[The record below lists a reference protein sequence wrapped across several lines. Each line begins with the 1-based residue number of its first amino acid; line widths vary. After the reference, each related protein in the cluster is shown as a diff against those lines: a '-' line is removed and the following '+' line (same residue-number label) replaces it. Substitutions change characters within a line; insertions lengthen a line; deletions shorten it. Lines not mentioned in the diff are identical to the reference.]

1 MEKQS
6 TRKFLKLMIALV
18 ALFLLGSSALML
30 ASCKEEL
37 HKHTWDEGKVTTEA
51 TCVSTG
57 SRTYTCSDCGDIRIE
72 TIPATGVHTWGDPV
86 EYAASCESDAYT
98 IETCTVCGQE
108 KTTILP
114 NTKRDHNY
122 AEHLVAASCTA
133 AGSRTLSC
141 TYCNDTYI
149 DSHYAQEH
157 PALGHS
163 FAANEKEDDTLY
175 GVAAKNVS
183 AAGNTVTVE
192 ITLNE
197 ETYKG
202 TGNSEATALAAAVEA
217 AKKDGWTTQTAP
229 NCTTAGEFVRSCT
242 REDCEHVEEAEAK
255 ATGHKIEGQK
265 IGQTLAEAL
274 AAKDPKQYVCT
285 VDTSLVDAEN
295 KAIYAFECVNEN
307 CPVNVKVNAAGTTK
321 HYIEAEAHKYGE
333 AVPSENKDG
342 HHPAATCEGKGYTQ
356 TTCEVCGKIEYTEV
370 EKLGHNWNTMQLDGT
385 TATGKCE
392 IDTILSGD
400 EGLKKMAEF
409 VKKQLNDELAYIA
422 AYKKIEAAYNAFD
435 FDSKDA
441 SRFCLRC
448 YAIDEATD
456 HEYVIGTL
464 QDGKYAPT
472 DYIVDENGDP
482 VVAEGV
488 TKDTM
493 TCRNVEVCKNCG
505 ETASTGAHDFDPDDA
520 TCRSGAICSVC
531 NRPQTAQKDHEYV
544 NVSDI
549 ITKKD
554 QTTTISGLGWETT
567 LTWKNAYA
575 AYQKVSASLEWMA
588 PVPGTCTTAGYNVAV
603 CVHCL
608 MDASEGVEF
617 DWKRDE
623 IAEGESFAK
632 TGDIYSAFTQAVSA
646 SHEYEAA
653 YFDTNVETPVKA
665 ESLSEYVL
673 NCNVGYKV
681 ALFCKNCDLL
691 YTNVPE
697 VYDSENK
704 KDPNEVQEGYTNA
717 AGFLV
722 EKEYWDDYTGTAWDQ
737 DAVNEVVNHVDKHVG
752 DHELY
757 IPNDYRDVKYTPAT
771 CASYAKIYY
780 RCANCSYGVEIQLG
794 ADGAATAPDGCTITT
809 EGTKVTNELTNVEHA
824 NKLNADGADK
834 KYDPKNHAGTE
845 FACGDHCK
853 VTNTDGKTYICS
865 GFVSQEPGT
874 ILGTKPVKD
883 ETDAKHG
890 SVTITYL
897 WSTDASVEYYK
908 SYDIRFANVTND
920 DLKSVTE
927 GEQTTNGVIDWTNVE
942 ISEKPE
948 TYIKACA
955 GTTFTLPMGEKESGN
970 TEGVYLV
977 LVKGDDVY
985 PVKAPADGDPYFNF
999 YTEDSATGTKVTA
1012 SMKPTQDDQFFVR
1025 FTATGTT
1032 VTDAPVVAVNTASF
1046 KLALNGAAVPGTDG
1060 KKTLTITIGKSFEV
1074 ESTFTWGIT
1083 EADNYVVDL
1092 GGYTLTSNVG
1102 ELLTIGDNLTVK
1114 NGKFVFNANGSGLK
1128 IGATDGINVTFD
1140 NVDLVFEKG
1149 NGLEIAVDKNSANVV
1164 FNNSSVTVNE
1174 GTKGIYTTGTD
1185 ENTENA
1191 ITLKDTDVTVVP
1203 STGTK
1208 DTAAMVIDVPVTVNV
1223 TGGTFTGTYQAIV
1236 VRAGTVTVDG
1246 ATLDVKNDKSTAD
1259 AEVTKDGFS
1268 AIANDGTYGW
1278 KVGDADEDQDWNDF
1292 AGGFTLQ
1299 DYRQHGIWTKGAD
1312 LAGLPRAA
1320 VVVGS
1325 SGDSAVKFSSTVTL
1339 KNITYAN
1346 ATYAKVV
1353 VGAYFGAD
1361 AGECKVVVNAVDGN
1375 FVEDKDTDGY
1385 ILCDN
1390 YTDGIVTINGTVQK
1404 HPANA

>member
-51 TCVSTG
+51 TCISTG
-57 SRTYTCSDCGDIRIE
+57 SRTYTCSECGDIRIE

-122 AEHLVAASCTA
+122 AEHIVAATCTE
-133 AGSRTLSC
+133 AGSRTMSC
-141 TYCNDTYI
+141 TYCNDTFV
-149 DSHYAQEH
+149 DSHYASEH

-163 FAANEKEDDTLY
+163 WTANEKEDDTLY

-183 AAGNTVTVE
+183 AAGADAVTVT
-192 ITLNE
+192 ITLE
-197 ETYKG
+197 KETYTG
-202 TGNSEATALAAAVEA
+202 TGASEAAALAAAVAEA
-217 AKKDGWTTQTAP
+217 KEDGWTTKTAP
-229 NCTTAGEFVRSCT
+229 NCTTAGEFVRTCSRCQIT
-242 REDCEHVEEAEAK
+242 ETAEAK
-255 ATGHKIEGQK
+255 ATGHKVAGQTMN
-265 IGQTLAEAL
+265 QTLAEAL
-274 AAKDPKQYVCT
+274 AAKNPKQYVCT
-285 VDTSLVDAEN
+285 VDTNLIDAEN
-295 KAIYAFECVNEN
+295 KTIYAFECVNEN

-333 AVPSENKDG
+333 YAPVDDENNGAELGEKYT
-342 HHPAATCEGKGYTQ
+342 AATCEDEGYVYAS
-356 TTCEVCGKIEYTEV
+356 CSVCGTNDYKHVDALEHV
-370 EKLGHNWNTMQLDGT
+370 WNTMQLDGT

-392 IDTILSGD
+392 KDAILSGD
-400 EGLKKMAEF
+400 EGLKKLAEF
-409 VKKQLNDELAYIA
+409 FRDYLDDDDKYIEEYKKVEA
-422 AYKKIEAAYNAFD
+422 AYKAF
-435 FDSKDA
+435 FKTGSEEA

-505 ETASTGAHDFDPDDA
+505 ETGTTGAHDFDPDDA
-520 TCRSGAICSVC
+520 NCRSGAICSVC
-531 NRPQTAQKDHEYV
+531 NEPQTAQKDHEYV
-544 NVSDI
+544 NVGTI
-549 ITKKD
+549 LTNKD
-554 QTTTISGLGWETT
+554 QTTAISGLGWETT

-575 AYQKVSASLEWMA
+575 AYQKVSASLEWMT

-623 IAEGESFAK
+623 IAENETFA
-632 TGDIYSAFTQAVSA
+632 TIGDVYSAFTQAVSA
-646 SHEYEAA
+646 SHEYEKF
-653 YFDTNVETPVKA
+653 YFRTNVETPVKA
-665 ESLSEYVL
+665 ESLSVYQL
-673 NCNVGYKV
+673 NCNIGYKV
-681 ALFCKNCDLL
+681 AYFCKNCDLL

-697 VYDSENK
+697 VHKDGEN
-704 KDPNEVQEGYTNA
+704 DPAADNASGTLGYTDK
-717 AGFLV
+717 AGFVV
-722 EKEYWDDYTGTAWDQ
+722 EKEYWDKYTQPAQWDEK
-737 DAVNEVVNHVDKHVG
+737 AVNEVVNHVDKHIG
-752 DHELY
+752 NHALY

-771 CASYAKIYY
+771 CATYAKIYY
-780 RCANCSYGVEIQLG
+780 RCAHCSYGVEIQLG
-794 ADGAATAPDGCTITT
+794 ADGAVTAPAGCTITA

-824 NKLNADGADK
+824 NELNDDEK
-834 KYDPKNHAGTE
+834 DTKYDPKNHAGTE

-853 VTNTDGKTYICS
+853 VTSTDGKTYICS
-865 GFVSQEPGT
+865 GFADTPGSA
-874 ILGTKPVKD
+874 LGTDLVED
-883 ETDAKHG
+883 VTDAQHE

-897 WSTDASVEYYK
+897 WSTDASVEFYK
-908 SYDIRFANVTND
+908 SYDIRFATVTDD
-920 DLKSVTE
+920 DLTE
-927 GEQTTNGVIDWTNVE
+927 GEIDWTNVE

-955 GTTFTLPMGEKESGN
+955 GTTFIPMGEKASDN
-970 TEGVYLV
+970 KVGVYFV
-977 LVKGDDVY
+977 LVDGDNVY
-985 PVKAPADGDPYFNF
+985 PVKDGAFKF
-999 YTEDSATGTKVTA
+999 YTEDTA
-1012 SMKPTQDDQFFVR
+1012 STATEVKPENKPSQNDQFFVR

-1032 VTDAPVVAVNTASF
+1032 VTDAPVVAVSSESF
-1046 KLALNGAAVPGTDG
+1046 EYALKGAAVEG
-1060 KKTLTITIGKSFEV
+1060 TLTITVGKSFEV
-1074 ESTFTWGIT
+1074 KDNFQWGIT
-1083 EADNYVVDL
+1083 KAENYVLDL
-1092 GGYTLTSNVG
+1092 GGYTVTSNVG
-1102 ELLTIGDNLTVK
+1102 QLLTIGDNLTVK
-1114 NGKFVFNANGSGLK
+1114 NGTFVFKAEGSGLA
-1128 IGATDGINVTFD
+1128 IGATDDIEVTFD

-1149 NGLEIAVDKNSANVV
+1149 DGLKINVDANSADVV

-1174 GTKGIYTTGTD
+1174 GTKGIYITGD
-1185 ENTENA
+1185 EANEDNA

-1203 STGTK
+1203 SAAEAKK

-1246 ATLDVKNDKSTAD
+1246 ATLDVKDDKSDAD
-1259 AEVTKDGFS
+1259 AAIEDATDFE
-1268 AIANDGTYGW
+1268 AIANDGDYGW
-1278 KVGDADEDQDWNDF
+1278 GDNKGWNQFAQDIK
-1292 AGGFTLQ
+1292 LQ
-1299 DYRQHGIWTKGAD
+1299 EYRQHGIWTTGEGKEIN
-1312 LAGLPRAA
+1312 GLPRAA

-1325 SGDSAVKFSSTVTL
+1325 SGDSAVEFSSTVKLT
-1339 KNITYAN
+1339 NITYTN
-1346 ATYAKVV
+1346 ADYAKVV

-1361 AGECKVVVNAVDGN
+1361 AEDITVNVTSVD
-1375 FVEDKDTDGY
+1375 Y

>member
-57 SRTYTCSDCGDIRIE
+57 SRTYTCSECGDIRIE
-72 TIPATGVHTWGDPV
+72 TIPVTGVHTWGDPV

-122 AEHLVAASCTA
+122 AEHIVAATCTE
-133 AGSRTLSC
+133 AGSRTMSC
-141 TYCNDTYI
+141 TYCNDTFV
-149 DSHYAQEH
+149 DSHYASEH

-163 FAANEKEDDTLY
+163 WTANEKEDDTLY

-183 AAGNTVTVE
+183 AAGADAVTVT
-192 ITLNE
+192 ITLKE
-197 ETYKG
+197 ETYTG
-202 TGNSEATALAAAVEA
+202 TGASEAAALAAAVAEA
-217 AKKDGWTTQTAP
+217 KEDGWTTKTAP
-229 NCTTAGEFVRSCT
+229 NCTTAGEFVRTCSRCQIT
-242 REDCEHVEEAEAK
+242 ETAEAK
-255 ATGHKIEGQK
+255 ATGHKVAGQTMNE
-265 IGQTLAEAL
+265 TLAEAL
-274 AAKDPKQYVCT
+274 KDEDKYVCT
-285 VDTSLVDAEN
+285 VDTNLIDAEN

-342 HHPAATCEGKGYTQ
+342 QHPAATCEGKGYTQ
-356 TTCEVCGKIEYTEV
+356 TTCEVCGTIEYTEV
-370 EKLGHNWNTMQLDGT
+370 EKLGHNWNTMQLNGT

-392 IDTILSGD
+392 KDTVLSGAD
-400 EGLKKMAEF
+400 GLKKMAEF
-409 VKKQLNDELAYIA
+409 VKNYLGDEEEYLDE
-422 AYKKIEAAYNAFD
+422 YKKVEAAYNAFD

-472 DYIVDENGDP
+472 DYVVDENGDP

-505 ETASTGAHDFDPDDA
+505 ITASTGAHDFDPDDA
-520 TCRSGAICSVC
+520 SCRSGAICSVC
-531 NRPQTAQKDHEYV
+531 NTPQTPQKEHEYV
-544 NVSDI
+544 NVSTI
-549 ITKKD
+549 ITNKD
-554 QTTTISGLGWETT
+554 KAEAIADLSWEST
-567 LTWKNAYA
+567 LTWKDAYA

-588 PVPGTCTTAGYNVAV
+588 PVRGTCTTAGYNVAV

-608 MDASEGVEF
+608 KDASEGVEF

-623 IAEGESFAK
+623 LDEATNIDELANGK
-632 TGDIYSAFTQAVSA
+632 TYSAYTQAVSA

-653 YFDTNVETPVKA
+653 YFYTDVATPVKA
-665 ESLSEYVL
+665 EALSVYQL
-673 NCNVGYKV
+673 NCQVGYKT
-681 ALFCKNCDLL
+681 AYFCKNCDLL

-697 VYDSENK
+697 VHKDGEN
-704 KDPNEVQEGYTNA
+704 DPAADNAPGTLGYTDK
-717 AGFLV
+717 AGFV
-722 EKEYWDDYTGTAWDQ
+722 IAKDAYTGKEAATDWTQTKVDEVLA
-737 DAVNEVVNHVDKHVG
+737 AVEDNVGNHK
-752 DHELY
+752 LY
-757 IPNDYRDVKYTPAT
+757 IPNDYRDVKYTAPT

-780 RCANCSYGVEIQLG
+780 RCANCSYGVELQL
-794 ADGAATAPDGCTITT
+794 DGAGSATAPTGC
-809 EGTKVTNELTNVEHA
+809 EFASGKVTDKLTKVEHA
-824 NKLNADGADK
+824 NELNGDEKDK
-834 KYDPKNHAGTE
+834 KYDPKNHEGQE

-853 VTNTDGKTYICS
+853 VTNTDGKIYICS
-865 GFVSQEPGT
+865 GFATTPGSV
-874 ILGTKPVKD
+874 LGNVAVDTQ
-883 ETDAKHG
+883 TDAGHE

-897 WSTDASVEYYK
+897 WSTDKSVEFYK
-908 SYDIRFANVTND
+908 SYDIRFANVTAD
-920 DLKSVTE
+920 DLKE
-927 GEQTTNGVIDWTNVE
+927 GVIDWTNVE

-955 GTTFTLPMGEKESGN
+955 GDEFDIPMGEKAADNKAGE
-970 TEGVYLV
+970 YLV
-977 LVKGDDVY
+977 FVKGDDFY
-985 PVKAPADGDPYFNF
+985 PVKDGAFEF
-999 YTEDSATGTKVTA
+999 YTEDSATGTKVTTD
-1012 SMKPTQDDQFFVR
+1012 MKPTQNDQFFVR
-1025 FTATGTT
+1025 LTKKGTEA
-1032 VTDAPVVAVNTASF
+1032 TDAPVVAVSSESF
-1046 KLALNGAAVPGTDG
+1046 EYALKGAAVPGTDG
-1060 KKTLTITIGKSFEV
+1060 KTTLTITVGKSFTV
-1074 ESTFTWGIT
+1074 DSTFTWNIT
-1083 EADNYVVDL
+1083 NADNYVVDL
-1092 GGYTLTSNVG
+1092 GGYTLTSKVAQ
-1102 ELLTIGDNLTVK
+1102 LLTIGDNLTVK
-1114 NGKFVFNANGSGLK
+1114 NGKFVFEAEGSGLK

-1149 NGLEIAVDKNSANVV
+1149 EGLEIAVDENMANVV

-1174 GTKGIYTTGTD
+1174 GTKGIYTTGTVA
-1185 ENTENA
+1185 NTSNA
-1191 ITLKDTDVTVVP
+1191 VTLKDTDVTVVP
-1203 STGTK
+1203 STGNSN
-1208 DTAAMVIDVPVTVNV
+1208 TAAMVIEVPVTVNV

-1246 ATLDVKNDKSTAD
+1246 ATLNVKNDKSVAD
-1259 AEVTKDGFS
+1259 TEPTKENFS
-1268 AIANDGTYGW
+1268 DIANDGTYNGT
-1278 KVGDADEDQDWNDF
+1278 KYNQF
-1292 AGGFTLQ
+1292 AELISLQ
-1299 DYRQHGIWTKGAD
+1299 DYRQHGIWTKDAG

-1325 SGDSAVKFSSTVTL
+1325 SGDSAVKFSSTVKLT
-1339 KNITYAN
+1339 NITYAN
-1346 ATYAKVV
+1346 ANYAKVV
-1353 VGAYFGAD
+1353 VGAFFG
-1361 AGECKVVVNAVDGN
+1361 ENVTTYKVSVSSVD
-1375 FVEDKDTDGY
+1375 Y

>member
-37 HKHTWDEGKVTTEA
+37 HKHTWDEGKVTNEA

-57 SRTYTCSDCGDIRIE
+57 SRTYTCSECGDIRIE

-86 EYAASCESDAYT
+86 EYAASCESDSYT

-108 KTTILP
+108 KTTINP

-175 GVAAKNVS
+175 GVPAKNVS
-183 AAGNTVTVE
+183 AGPEGTQTVT

-197 ETYKG
+197 ETYTG
-202 TGNSEATALAAAVEA
+202 TGADEATALAAAVAE
-217 AKKDGWTTQTAP
+217 AKKDGWTTKTAP

-242 REDCEHVEEAEAK
+242 REGCEYVEEADVK
-255 ATGHKIEGQK
+255 ATGHKVAGQTMN
-265 IGQTLAEAL
+265 QTLAEAL

-285 VDTSLVDAEN
+285 VDTNLIDAEN
-295 KAIYAFECVNEN
+295 KTIYAFECVNEN

-333 AVPSENKDG
+333 AVPSANADG
-342 HHPAATCEGKGYTQ
+342 QHPAATCEGEGYTQ
-356 TTCEVCGKIEYTEV
+356 ATCAVCGKIEYTEV
-370 EKLGHNWNTMQLDGT
+370 DKLGHNWNTMQLDGKT
-385 TATGKCE
+385 PTGKCE
-392 IDTILSGD
+392 IDDILSGD
-400 EGLKKMAEF
+400 DGLKKLAAF
-409 VKKQLNDELAYIA
+409 VKNYLNDDEVYLDEYQ
-422 AYKKIEAAYNAFD
+422 KVEDAYNAFD
-435 FDSKDA
+435 FASKDA

-505 ETASTGAHDFDPDDA
+505 KTGTQGAHDFDPDDA
-520 TCRSGAICSVC
+520 SCRSGAICSVC
-531 NRPQTAQKDHEYV
+531 NNPQTAQKEHEYV
-544 NVSDI
+544 NVGTI
-549 ITKKD
+549 ITNKD
-554 QTTTISGLGWETT
+554 KTDPIEDSTWETI
-567 LTWKNAYA
+567 TWKNAYT
-575 AYQKVSASLEWMA
+575 AYTKVSASLEWMA

-623 IAEGESFAK
+623 LDEGTDINDLENGK
-632 TGDIYSAFTQAVSA
+632 TYSAYTQAVSA
-646 SHEYEAA
+646 SHQYEAA
-653 YFDTNVETPVKA
+653 YFYTDVATPVKA
-665 ESLSEYVL
+665 EALSMYQL
-673 NCNVGYKV
+673 NCQVGYKT
-681 ALFCKNCDLL
+681 AYFCKNCGVL

-697 VYDSENK
+697 VHKDGEN
-704 KDPNEVQEGYTNA
+704 DPAADNAPGTLGYTDK
-717 AGFLV
+717 AGFV
-722 EKEYWDDYTGTAWDQ
+722 IEKNAYTGSEAAAEWTQAKVDEVLA
-737 DAVNEVVNHVDKHVG
+737 AVEDNVGKHS
-752 DHELY
+752 LY

-780 RCANCSYGVEIQLG
+780 RCANCSFGIELE
-794 ADGAATAPDGCTITT
+794 AKATQTATDTYAFASG
-809 EGTKVTNELTNVEHA
+809 EVTDKLTQVKHA
-824 NKLNADGADK
+824 NVLNGDGKDT
-834 KYDPKNHAGTE
+834 KYDPKNHEGTE

-853 VTNTDGKTYICS
+853 VTSPDGKTYICS
-865 GFVSQEPGT
+865 GFADTPGSALGNVSVDT
-874 ILGTKPVKD
+874 
-883 ETDAKHG
+883 ETDAKHE

-897 WSTDASVEYYK
+897 WSMDDSVKYYK
-908 SYDIRFANVTND
+908 SYDIRFATVTD
-920 DLKSVTE
+920 DDIDA
-927 GEQTTNGVIDWTNVE
+927 GEINWTNVE

-955 GTTFTLPMGEKESGN
+955 GTTFTLPKGEKDAGN
-970 TEGVYLV
+970 AKGVYLV
-977 LVKGDDVY
+977 FVKGDDVY
-985 PVKAPADGDPYFNF
+985 PVKDGAFKF
-999 YTEDSATGTKVTA
+999 YTEDSATGTEVTT

-1025 FTATGTT
+1025 LTAKGTT
-1032 VTDAPVVAVNTASF
+1032 ATDAPIVAVDTDSF
-1046 KLALNGAAVPGTDG
+1046 EYALQGAAVPGTDG
-1060 KKTLTITIGKSFEV
+1060 KTTLTITVGKSFTV
-1074 ESTFTWGIT
+1074 DDSFTWGIT
-1083 EADNYVVDL
+1083 DADNYVLDL
-1092 GGYTLTSNVG
+1092 GGYTVTSEVDQ
-1102 ELLTIGDNLTVK
+1102 LLTIGDNLTVK
-1114 NGKFVFNANGSGLK
+1114 NGKIVFNVQGSGLA

-1149 NGLEIAVDKNSANVV
+1149 EGLEIKVDQNMANVV
-1164 FNNSSVTVNE
+1164 FNKSSVTVND
-1174 GTKGIYTTGTD
+1174 GTKGIYTTGD
-1185 ENTENA
+1185 EENKTNA
-1191 ITLKDTDVTVVP
+1191 ITMTDTNVTVVP
-1203 STGTK
+1203 TAANAK
-1208 DTAAMVIDVPVTVNV
+1208 ADTAAMVIDVPVTVNV
-1223 TGGTFTGTYQAIV
+1223 SGGTFTGTYQAIV

-1246 ATLDVKNDKSTAD
+1246 ATLDVKDEKSNAD
-1259 AEVTKDGFS
+1259 DAPAKDTFAT
-1268 AIANDGTYGW
+1268 AIANDTYGDTKW
-1278 KVGDADEDQDWNDF
+1278 AQF
-1292 AGGFTLQ
+1292 ASGFSLQ
-1299 DYRQHGIWTKGAD
+1299 EYRQNGIWTSGTGLK
-1312 LAGLPRAA
+1312 GLPRAA

-1325 SGDSAVKFSSTVTL
+1325 SGVTGAVNFSSTVKLT
-1339 KNITYAN
+1339 NITYTN
-1346 ATYAKVV
+1346 ADYAKVV
-1353 VGAYFGAD
+1353 VGAFFGANVTTY
-1361 AGECKVVVNAVDGN
+1361 KVSVTSVD
-1375 FVEDKDTDGY
+1375 Y
-1385 ILCDN
+1385 ILCGNWIDN
-1390 YTDGIVTINGTVQK
+1390 VVTINGTVQK

>member
-37 HKHTWDEGKVTTEA
+37 HKHTWDEGKVTNEA

-108 KTTILP
+108 KTTIKP

-122 AEHLVAASCTA
+122 AEHIVAASCTE
-133 AGSRTLSC
+133 AGSRTMSC
-141 TYCNDTYI
+141 TYCNDTFI
-149 DSHYAQEH
+149 DSHYASEH

-175 GVAAKNVS
+175 GVPAKNVS
-183 AAGNTVTVE
+183 AEGATTVTVE

-197 ETYKG
+197 ETYTG
-202 TGNSEATALAAAVEA
+202 TGADEATALAAAVAE
-217 AKKDGWTTQTAP
+217 AKKDGWTTKTAP

-242 REDCEHVEEAEAK
+242 REGCEYVEEADVK
-255 ATGHKIEGQK
+255 ATGHKVAGQK
-265 IGQTLAEAL
+265 MNQTLAEAL
-274 AAKDPKQYVCT
+274 AAKNPKQYVCT
-285 VDTSLVDAEN
+285 VDTNLIDAEN
-295 KAIYAFECVNEN
+295 KTIYAFECVNEN

-333 AVPSENKDG
+333 AVPSEDADG
-342 HHPAATCEGKGYTQ
+342 LHPAATCEGKGFTQ

-370 EKLGHNWNTMQLDGT
+370 EKLGHNWNTMQLNGT

-392 IDTILSGD
+392 KDTILSGTD
-400 EGLKKMAEF
+400 GLKKMAEF
-409 VKKQLNDELAYIA
+409 VKKYLNDDEVYLDEF
-422 AYKKIEAAYNAFD
+422 KKVEAAYNKFFTED
-435 FDSKDA
+435 GKKDA

-505 ETASTGAHDFDPDDA
+505 KTGNTGTHDFDPDDA
-520 TCRSGAICSVC
+520 NCRSGAICSVC
-531 NRPQTAQKDHEYV
+531 NRSQTAQKEHEYV
-544 NVSDI
+544 NVGTI
-549 ITKKD
+549 ITNKD
-554 QTTTISGLGWETT
+554 QTTKIDDSTWETI
-567 LTWKNAYA
+567 TWKDAYA

-623 IAEGESFAK
+623 LDEGTNINELANGK
-632 TGDIYSAFTQAVSA
+632 TYSAYTQAVSA

-653 YFDTNVETPVKA
+653 YFDTYVETPVKA

-673 NCNVGYKV
+673 NCQVGYKT
-681 ALFCKNCDLL
+681 AYFCKHCDKL

-697 VYDSENK
+697 VHKDGEN
-704 KDPNEVQEGYTNA
+704 DPAADNAPGTLGYTDK
-717 AGFLV
+717 AGFV
-722 EKEYWDDYTGTAWDQ
+722 IAEDAYTGNEA
-737 DAVNEVVNHVDKHVG
+737 AVDWTQTKVDEVLAKVEDNIG
-752 DHELY
+752 DHALY
-757 IPNDYRDVKYTPAT
+757 IPNDYRDVKYTAAT

-780 RCANCSYGVEIQLG
+780 RCAKCSFGI
-794 ADGAATAPDGCTITT
+794 
-809 EGTKVTNELTNVEHA
+809 ELTAGTEEEALPEGCAFAVAGEDGKVEDKLTGIKHDNV
-824 NKLNADGADK
+824 LNDDEK
-834 KYDPKNHAGTE
+834 DTKYDPKNHAGTE

-853 VTNTDGKTYICS
+853 VTSTDGKTYICS
-865 GFVSQEPGT
+865 GFVSQD
-874 ILGTKPVKD
+874 LGTTLGSVKVED
-883 ETDAKHG
+883 VTDADHE

-897 WSTDASVEYYK
+897 WSTDESVEFYK
-908 SYDIRFANVTND
+908 SYDIRFATVTTD
-920 DLKSVTE
+920 DLE
-927 GEQTTNGVIDWTNVE
+927 AGEIDWTNVE

-955 GTTFTLPMGEKESGN
+955 SADTTFIPMGEKASDN
-970 TEGVYLV
+970 KVGVYFV
-977 LVKGDDVY
+977 LVDGDDVY
-985 PVKAPADGDPYFNF
+985 PVKDGAFKF
-999 YTEDSATGTKVTA
+999 YTEDPGKDKQPTEA
-1012 SMKPTQDDQFFVR
+1012 SNSNPPSQNDQFFVR

-1032 VTDAPVVAVNTASF
+1032 VTDAPVVAVSTESF
-1046 KLALNGAAVPGTDG
+1046 KYALLGAAVPGTDN
-1060 KKTLTITIGKSFEV
+1060 KTTLTITVGKSFTV
-1074 ESTFTWGIT
+1074 EDSFTWGIT
-1083 EADNYVVDL
+1083 PADNYVVDL
-1092 GGYTLTSNVG
+1092 GGYTLTSQVDQ
-1102 ELLTIGDNLTVK
+1102 LLTIGDNLTVK
-1114 NGKFVFNANGSGLK
+1114 NGKIVFNVQGSGLA

-1149 NGLEIAVDKNSANVV
+1149 EGLEIKVDQNMANVV
-1164 FNNSSVTVNE
+1164 FNKSSVTVND
-1174 GTKGIYTTGTD
+1174 GTKGIYTTGD
-1185 ENTENA
+1185 EENKTNA
-1191 ITLKDTDVTVVP
+1191 ITMTDTNVTVVP
-1203 STGTK
+1203 TAADAK
-1208 DTAAMVIDVPVTVNV
+1208 ADTAAMVIDVPVTVNV
-1223 TGGTFTGTYQAIV
+1223 SGGTFTGTYQAIV

-1246 ATLDVKNDKSTAD
+1246 ATLDVKNDKSSTDD
-1259 AEVTKDGFS
+1259 AIEDASDFA
-1268 AIANDGTYGW
+1268 AIANDGTYG
-1278 KVGDADEDQDWNDF
+1278 GTQWNQF
-1292 AGGFTLQ
+1292 ALGYTLQ
-1299 DYRQHGIWTKGAD
+1299 EYRQHGIWTKGAG
-1312 LAGLPRAA
+1312 LTGLPRAA

-1325 SGDSAVKFSSTVTL
+1325 SGDSAVKFSSTVKLT
-1339 KNITYAN
+1339 NITYTN
-1346 ATYAKVV
+1346 ADYAKVV
-1353 VGAYFGAD
+1353 VGAFFGANVTTY
-1361 AGECKVVVNAVDGN
+1361 KVSVTSVDC
-1375 FVEDKDTDGY
+1375 

-1390 YTDGIVTINGTVQK
+1390 WIDGVVTINGTVQK

>member
-37 HKHTWDEGKVTTEA
+37 HKHTWDEGKVTNEA

-57 SRTYTCSDCGDIRIE
+57 SRTYTCSECGDIRIE

-86 EYAASCESDAYT
+86 EYAASCESDSYT

-108 KTTILP
+108 KTTINP

-122 AEHLVAASCTA
+122 AEHLVAATCTA

-183 AAGNTVTVE
+183 AEGATTVTVE

-197 ETYKG
+197 ETY
-202 TGNSEATALAAAVEA
+202 TGNGADEATALAAAVAE

-242 REDCEHVEEAEAK
+242 REGCDHVEKAEAK
-255 ATGHKIEGQK
+255 ATGHKVAGQTMN
-265 IGQTLAEAL
+265 QTLAEAL
-274 AAKDPKQYVCT
+274 KAQNPSAYVCT
-285 VDTSLVDAEN
+285 VDSDLVDAEN

-307 CPVNVKVNAAGTTK
+307 CPVNVKINAAGTTK

-333 AVPSENKDG
+333 AVPSKNEDG
-342 HHPAATCEGKGYTQ
+342 QHPAATCEGEGYTQ
-356 TTCEVCGKIEYTEV
+356 ATCEVCGTIEYTKV
-370 EKLGHNWNTMQLDGT
+370 EKLGHNWNTTQLNGT

-392 IDTILSGD
+392 KDTVLSGTD
-400 EGLKKMAEF
+400 GLKKMAEF
-409 VKKQLNDELAYIA
+409 VKKYLNDDEVYLDE
-422 AYKKIEAAYNAFD
+422 YKKVEAAYND
-435 FDSKDA
+435 FFTTQNKKDA

-505 ETASTGAHDFDPDDA
+505 KTGNTGTHDFDPDDA
-520 TCRSGAICSVC
+520 NCRSGAICSVC
-531 NRPQTAQKDHEYV
+531 NQPQTPQEVHEYV

-549 ITKKD
+549 ITNKD
-554 QTTTISGLGWETT
+554 KTTAMTTTWGAAI
-567 LTWKNAYA
+567 TWKDAYT
-575 AYQKVSASLEWMA
+575 AYTKVSASLEWMT

-608 MDASEGVEF
+608 KDAAEGVEF

-623 IAEGESFAK
+623 LDEDATLADYK
-632 TGDIYSAFTQAVSA
+632 TGDIYSAYTQAVSA
-646 SHEYEAA
+646 SHEYEEA
-653 YFDTNVETPVKA
+653 YFYTNVETPVKA
-665 ESLSEYVL
+665 NALSAYQL
-673 NCNVGYKV
+673 NCNIGYKT
-681 ALFCKNCDLL
+681 ALFCKNCDKL

-704 KDPNEVQEGYTNA
+704 KDPNVVDEGYTNA

-722 EKEYWDDYTGTAWDQ
+722 EEEYWDDYTGAAWNQ
-737 DAVNEVVNHVDKHVG
+737 DAVNEVVNHVDKHIG
-752 DHELY
+752 DHALY
-757 IPNDYRDVKYTPAT
+757 IPNDYRDVKYTAAT

-794 ADGAATAPDGCTITT
+794 VDGSATAPEGCTITA
-809 EGTKVTNELTNVEHA
+809 EGTKVTDKLTKVEHA
-824 NKLNADGADK
+824 NKLNEDGKDK
-834 KYDPKNHAGTE
+834 KYDPKNHEGQE

-853 VTNTDGKTYICS
+853 VTNTDGKIYICS
-865 GFVSQEPGT
+865 GFATTPGSV
-874 ILGTKPVKD
+874 LGNVAVDTQ
-883 ETDAKHG
+883 TDAGHE

-897 WSTDASVEYYK
+897 WSTDKSVEFYK
-908 SYDIRFANVTND
+908 SYDIRFANVTAD
-920 DLKSVTE
+920 DLKE
-927 GEQTTNGVIDWTNVE
+927 GVIDWTNVE

-955 GTTFTLPMGEKESGN
+955 GDEFDIPMGEKAADNKAGE
-970 TEGVYLV
+970 YLV
-977 LVKGDDVY
+977 FVKGDDFY
-985 PVKAPADGDPYFNF
+985 PVKDGAFEF
-999 YTEDSATGTKVTA
+999 YTEDSATGTKVTTD
-1012 SMKPTQDDQFFVR
+1012 MKPTQNDQFFVR
-1025 FTATGTT
+1025 LTKKGTEA
-1032 VTDAPVVAVNTASF
+1032 TDAPVVAVSSESF
-1046 KLALNGAAVPGTDG
+1046 EYALKGAAVPGTDG
-1060 KKTLTITIGKSFEV
+1060 KTTLTITVGANFTVKD
-1074 ESTFTWGIT
+1074 TFQWNIT
-1083 EADNYVVDL
+1083 DANNYVVDL
-1092 GGYTLTSNVG
+1092 GGYTVTSEVG
-1102 ELLTIGDNLTVK
+1102 QLLTIGDNLTVK
-1114 NGKFVFNANGSGLK
+1114 NGKFVFNAAGSGLK
-1128 IGATDGINVTFD
+1128 IGSTDGISVTFD

-1149 NGLEIAVDKNSANVV
+1149 EGLEIAVDANMANVV
-1164 FNNSSVTVNE
+1164 FNNSSVTVNA
-1174 GTKGIYTTGTD
+1174 GTKGIYTTGNVP
-1185 ENTENA
+1185 NTSNA
-1191 ITLKDTDVTVVP
+1191 VTLKDTDVTVVP

-1246 ATLDVKNDKSTAD
+1246 ATLDVKNVKSTAD
-1259 AEVTKDGFS
+1259 TEPTKENFS
-1268 AIANDGTYGW
+1268 DIANDGTYNGT
-1278 KVGDADEDQDWNDF
+1278 KYNQF
-1292 AGGFTLQ
+1292 AELISLQ
-1299 DYRQHGIWTKGAD
+1299 DYRQHGIWTKDAG
-1312 LAGLPRAA
+1312 LKGLPRAA

-1325 SGDSAVKFSSTVTL
+1325 SGDTPVEFSSTVKLT
-1339 KNITYAN
+1339 NITYAN
-1346 ATYAKVV
+1346 ANYAKVV
-1353 VGAYFGAD
+1353 VGAFFG
-1361 AGECKVVVNAVDGN
+1361 ENVTTYKVSVTSVD
-1375 FVEDKDTDGY
+1375 Y

-1404 HPANA
+1404 HSANA

>member
-37 HKHTWDEGKVTTEA
+37 HKHTWDEGKVTNEA

-57 SRTYTCSDCGDIRIE
+57 SRTYTCSECGDIRIE
-72 TIPATGVHTWGDPV
+72 NIPATGVHTWGDPV

-122 AEHLVAASCTA
+122 AEHLVAATCTA

-149 DSHYAQEH
+149 DSHYAQEN

-183 AAGNTVTVE
+183 ASPEGTQTVE

-197 ETYKG
+197 KTYKG
-202 TGNSEATALAAAVEA
+202 TGADEAKALAAAVEA

-242 REDCEHVEEAEAK
+242 REGCEYVEEADVK
-255 ATGHKIEGQK
+255 ATGHKIKGQTMN
-265 IGQTLAEAL
+265 QTLAEAL
-274 AAKDPKQYVCT
+274 EVKGKYVCT
-285 VDTSLVDAEN
+285 VDTNLIDAEN

-307 CPVNVKVNAAGTTK
+307 CPVNVKINAAGTTK

-333 AVPSENKDG
+333 AVPSKDAE
-342 HHPAATCEGKGYTQ
+342 HPAATCEDKGYTQ

-370 EKLGHNWNTMQLDGT
+370 EKLGHNWNTTQLNGT

-392 IDTILSGD
+392 KDTILSGTD
-400 EGLKKMAEF
+400 GLKKMAAF
-409 VKKQLNDELAYIA
+409 VRDYLDDDDKYLDE
-422 AYKKIEAAYNAFD
+422 YKKVEAAYND
-435 FDSKDA
+435 FFTTQKKKDA

-505 ETASTGAHDFDPDDA
+505 KTGMTGTHDFDPDDA
-520 TCRSGAICSVC
+520 NCRSGAICSVC
-531 NRPQTAQKDHEYV
+531 NHPQTPQKEHEYV
-544 NVSDI
+544 NVSTI
-549 ITKKD
+549 IEKKD
-554 QTTTISGLGWETT
+554 QTTTIDGLSWETT
-567 LTWKNAYA
+567 ITWKDAYA

-623 IAEGESFAK
+623 LDEGKNINELANGK
-632 TGDIYSAFTQAVSA
+632 TYSAYTQAVSA

-653 YFDTNVETPVKA
+653 YFYTDVATPVKA
-665 ESLSEYVL
+665 ESLSEYLL
-673 NCNVGYKV
+673 NCNIGYKT
-681 ALFCKNCDLL
+681 AYFCKHCDVL

-697 VYDSENK
+697 VHKEGEN
-704 KDPNEVQEGYTNA
+704 DPAADNAPGTLGYTDK
-717 AGFLV
+717 AGFVV
-722 EKEYWDDYTGTAWDQ
+722 EKAYWTKYTTAASWTQ
-737 DAVNEVVNHVDKHVG
+737 DAVDEVLAAVEDNIG
-752 DHELY
+752 DHKLY
-757 IPNDYRDVKYTPAT
+757 IPNDYRDVKYTAAT

-780 RCANCSYGVEIQLG
+780 RCENCSYGVEIQLG
-794 ADGAATAPDGCTITT
+794 AGGSATAPEGCTITAA
-809 EGTKVTNELTNVEHA
+809 GTKVTDKLTKVEHA
-824 NKLNADGADK
+824 NVLNADGADT

-853 VTNTDGKTYICS
+853 VTSTDGKTYICS
-865 GFVSQEPGT
+865 GFNATPGSD
-874 ILGTKPVKD
+874 LGNVAVDTQ
-883 ETDAKHG
+883 TDAKHE

-897 WSTDASVEYYK
+897 WSTDKSVEFYK
-908 SYDIRFANVTND
+908 SYDIRFATVTTD
-920 DLKSVTE
+920 EAGK
-927 GEQTTNGVIDWTNVE
+927 IDWTNAE

-948 TYIKACA
+948 TYVKACA
-955 GTTFTLPMGEKESGN
+955 GTTFKLPMGEKTAGN
-970 TEGVYLV
+970 TDGVYLV
-977 LVKGDDVY
+977 FVKGDDVY
-985 PVKAPADGDPYFNF
+985 PVKDGAFEF
-999 YTEDSATGTKVTA
+999 YTDDSETGTKVDS

-1025 FTATGTT
+1025 LTKKGTEATN
-1032 VTDAPVVAVNTASF
+1032 APVVAVSSESF
-1046 KLALNGAAVPGTDG
+1046 EYALKGAAVPGTDG

-1092 GGYTLTSNVG
+1092 GGYTLTSNVAQ
-1102 ELLTIGDNLTVK
+1102 LLTIGDNLTVK
-1114 NGKFVFNANGSGLK
+1114 NGKFVFNANGSGLA
-1128 IGATDGINVTFD
+1128 IGATDDIEVTFD

-1149 NGLEIAVDKNSANVV
+1149 DGLKINVDANSADVV
-1164 FNNSSVTVNE
+1164 FNNSSVTVND
-1174 GTKGIYTTGTD
+1174 GTKGIYITGAVPNED
-1185 ENTENA
+1185 NA

-1203 STGTK
+1203 SATNAK
-1208 DTAAMVIDVPVTVNV
+1208 ADTAAMVIDVPVTVNV

-1246 ATLDVKNDKSTAD
+1246 ATLDVKNDKSEAD
-1259 AEVTKDGFS
+1259 DAPAQDTFAT
-1268 AIANDGTYGW
+1268 AIANDTYGDT
-1278 KVGDADEDQDWNDF
+1278 KWNQF
-1292 AGGFTLQ
+1292 AMGPTLQ
-1299 DYRQHGIWTKGAD
+1299 EYRQHGIWTSGVGLK
-1312 LAGLPRAA
+1312 GLPRAA

-1325 SGDSAVKFSSTVTL
+1325 SGTTGAVKFSSTVKLT
-1339 KNITYAN
+1339 NITYAN
-1346 ATYAKVV
+1346 ADYAKVV

-1361 AGECKVVVNAVDGN
+1361 AKDITVNVTSVD
-1375 FVEDKDTDGY
+1375 Y

-1390 YTDGIVTINGTVQK
+1390 YTDGIVKINGTVQK
-1404 HPANA
+1404 HPAN

>member
-30 ASCKEEL
+30 ASCKEEM

-183 AAGNTVTVE
+183 AESASNVTVT
-192 ITLNE
+192 ITLE
-197 ETYKG
+197 KETYTG
-202 TGNSEATALAAAVEA
+202 TGADEAKALAAAVAEA
-217 AKKDGWTTQTAP
+217 KEDGWTTKTAP
-229 NCTTAGEFVRSCT
+229 NCTTAGEFVRTCSRCQT
-242 REDCEHVEEAEAK
+242 TETAEAK
-255 ATGHKIEGQK
+255 ATGHKIAGQTMN
-265 IGQTLAEAL
+265 QTLAEAL
-274 AAKDPKQYVCT
+274 EAKGKYVCT
-285 VDTSLVDAEN
+285 VDQDLVDAEN

-307 CPVNVKVNAAGTTK
+307 CPVNVKINAAGTTK
-321 HYIEAEAHKYGE
+321 HYVEAEAHKYGE
-333 AVPSENKDG
+333 YAPVVTG
-342 HHPAATCEGKGYTQ
+342 HDNNGQYKPAECEKGGWTYATCS
-356 TTCEVCGKIEYTEV
+356 VCGTDDYKEV
-370 EKLGHNWNTMQLDGT
+370 EKLEHNWNTTQLNGT

-392 IDTILSGD
+392 KDTVLSGAD
-400 EGLKKMAEF
+400 GLKKMAAF
-409 VKKQLNDELAYIA
+409 VRDYLDDDDKYLDE
-422 AYKKIEAAYNAFD
+422 YKKVEAAYNKFFTTD
-435 FDSKDA
+435 RKTDA

-472 DYIVDENGDP
+472 DYIVDENGKP

-505 ETASTGAHDFDPDDA
+505 KTGTTGAHDFDEDDA
-520 TCRSGAICSVC
+520 SCRSGAICSVC
-531 NRPQTAQKDHEYV
+531 NQPQTAQKEHEYV
-544 NVSDI
+544 NVSTI
-549 ITKKD
+549 ITNKD
-554 QTTTISGLGWETT
+554 QTTSIGDSTWENI
-567 LTWKNAYA
+567 TWKNAYT
-575 AYQKVSASLEWMA
+575 AYTKVSASLEWMA

-623 IAEGESFAK
+623 LAEGTDIDTLANGK
-632 TGDIYSAFTQAVSA
+632 TYSAYTQAVSA
-646 SHEYEAA
+646 SHQYEAA
-653 YFDTNVETPVKA
+653 YFYTDVETPVKA
-665 ESLSEYVL
+665 EALSMYQL
-673 NCNVGYKV
+673 NCQVGYKT
-681 ALFCKNCDLL
+681 AYFCKNCDLL
-691 YTNVPE
+691 YKNVPE
-697 VYDSENK
+697 VHKDGEN
-704 KDPNEVQEGYTNA
+704 DPAADNAPGTLGYTDK
-717 AGFLV
+717 AGFVV
-722 EKEYWDDYTGTAWDQ
+722 EKDFWTKYTTAASWTQ
-737 DAVNEVVNHVDKHVG
+737 DAVDEVTAAVEDNVG
-752 DHELY
+752 LHKLY

-780 RCANCSYGVEIQLG
+780 RCEKCSYGVELEAKETQT
-794 ADGAATAPDGCTITT
+794 AT
-809 EGTKVTNELTNVEHA
+809 GTYDFASGEVTDKLTQVKHA
-824 NKLNADGADK
+824 NTLNSDNKDIS
-834 KYDPKNHAGTE
+834 YDPKNHAGTE

-853 VTNTDGKTYICS
+853 VTSTDGKTYICS

-883 ETDAKHG
+883 ETDAMHE

-897 WSTDASVEYYK
+897 WSTDKSVEFYK
-908 SYDIRFANVTND
+908 SYDIRFANVTID
-920 DLKSVTE
+920 DIE
-927 GEQTTNGVIDWTNVE
+927 GGKIDWTNVE

-955 GTTFTLPMGEKESGN
+955 GTTFTLPMGEKTAAN
-970 TEGVYLV
+970 DDGVYLV
-977 LVKGDDVY
+977 FVKGDDVY
-985 PVKAPADGDPYFNF
+985 PVKDGAFEF
-999 YTEDSATGTKVTA
+999 YTEDSATGTKVTE

-1025 FTATGTT
+1025 LTKKGTEATN
-1032 VTDAPVVAVNTASF
+1032 APVVAVNTDSF
-1046 KLALNGAAVPGTDG
+1046 EYALKGAAVPGTDG
-1060 KKTLTITIGKSFEV
+1060 KTTLTITVGKSFTV
-1074 ESTFTWGIT
+1074 EDTFTWNIT
-1083 EADNYVVDL
+1083 AADNYVLDL
-1092 GGYTLTSNVG
+1092 GGYTLTSEVAQ
-1102 ELLTIGDNLTVK
+1102 LLTIGDNLTVK
-1114 NGKFVFNANGSGLK
+1114 NGKFVFNAAGSGLK
-1128 IGATDGINVTFD
+1128 IGSTDGISVTFD

-1149 NGLEIAVDKNSANVV
+1149 EGLEIEVDENMANVV
-1164 FNNSSVTVNE
+1164 FNNSSVTVNA
-1174 GTKGIYTTGTD
+1174 GTKGIYTTGTVA
-1185 ENTENA
+1185 NTSNA
-1191 ITLKDTDVTVVP
+1191 VTLKDTDVTVVP

-1208 DTAAMVIDVPVTVNV
+1208 DTAAMVIEVPVTVNV

-1246 ATLDVKNDKSTAD
+1246 ATLDVKNDKSVAD
-1259 AEVTKDGFS
+1259 DAIEDATDFE
-1268 AIANDGTYGW
+1268 AIANDGDYGW
-1278 KVGDADEDQDWNDF
+1278 GDNKGWNQF
-1292 AGGFTLQ
+1292 AKDITLQ
-1299 DYRQHGIWTKGAD
+1299 EYRQHGIWTNGAEIN
-1312 LAGLPRAA
+1312 GLPRAA

-1325 SGDSAVKFSSTVTL
+1325 SGDSAVKFSSTVKLT
-1339 KNITYAN
+1339 NITYAN

-1353 VGAYFGAD
+1353 VGAYFG
-1361 AGECKVVVNAVDGN
+1361 ENVTTYKVSVSSVD
-1375 FVEDKDTDGY
+1375 DI

>member
-37 HKHTWDEGKVTTEA
+37 HKHTWDEGKVTNEA
-51 TCVSTG
+51 TCISTG

-72 TIPATGVHTWGDPV
+72 NIPATGVHTWGDPV

-175 GVAAKNVS
+175 GVAATKVS
-183 AAGNTVTVE
+183 AENSVTVT

-197 ETYKG
+197 ETYTG
-202 TGNSEATALAAAVEA
+202 TDASDEAKALAAAVEA
-217 AKKDGWTTQTAP
+217 AKEDGWTTQTAP
-229 NCTTAGEFVRSCT
+229 NCTTAGKFVRSCT
-242 REDCEHVEEAEAK
+242 REGCEHVEEAEAK
-255 ATGHKIEGQK
+255 ATGHKIEGQE
-265 IGQTLAEAL
+265 IGETLAEAL
-274 AAKDPKQYVCT
+274 AAQSKYVCT
-285 VDTSLVDAEN
+285 VDTNLIDAEN

-342 HHPAATCEGKGYTQ
+342 QHPAATCEGKGYTQ

-370 EKLGHNWNTMQLDGT
+370 EKLGHNWNTTQLNGT

-392 IDTILSGD
+392 KDTVLSGTD
-400 EGLKKMAEF
+400 GLKKMAAF
-409 VKKQLNDELAYIA
+409 VRDYLDDDEKYLDE
-422 AYKKIEAAYNAFD
+422 YKKVEAAYND
-435 FDSKDA
+435 FFTTQNKKDA

-505 ETASTGAHDFDPDDA
+505 KTGTQGAHDFDPDDA
-520 TCRSGAICSVC
+520 SCRSGAICSVC
-531 NRPQTAQKDHEYV
+531 NNPQTAQKEHEYV
-544 NVSDI
+544 NVGTI
-549 ITKKD
+549 ITNKD
-554 QTTTISGLGWETT
+554 QTTTIADIWET

-623 IAEGESFAK
+623 LDEGTDINDLENGK
-632 TGDIYSAFTQAVSA
+632 TYSAYTQAVSA

-653 YFDTNVETPVKA
+653 YFYTDVATPVKA
-665 ESLSEYVL
+665 EALSMYQL
-673 NCNVGYKV
+673 NCQVGYKT
-681 ALFCKNCDLL
+681 AYFCKNCDLL

-697 VYDSENK
+697 VHKDGEN
-704 KDPNEVQEGYTNA
+704 DPAADNAPGKLGYTDK
-717 AGFLV
+717 AGFV
-722 EKEYWDDYTGTAWDQ
+722 ISEDAYTGSEAATDWTQTKVD
-737 DAVNEVVNHVDKHVG
+737 EVLAQVEDNVG
-752 DHELY
+752 LHKLY

-780 RCANCSYGVEIQLG
+780 RCANCSFGIELEAKETQT
-794 ADGAATAPDGCTITT
+794 AT
-809 EGTKVTNELTNVEHA
+809 GTYDFASGEVTDKLTQVKHA
-824 NKLNADGADK
+824 NTLNSDNKDIS
-834 KYDPKNHAGTE
+834 YDPKNHAGTE

-853 VTNTDGKTYICS
+853 VTSTDGKTYICS
-865 GFVSQEPGT
+865 GFATTPGSA
-874 ILGTKPVKD
+874 LGTDLVED
-883 ETDAKHG
+883 VTDAMHE

-897 WSTDASVEYYK
+897 WSIHDSVEYYK
-908 SYDIRFANVTND
+908 SYDIRFATVTD
-920 DLKSVTE
+920 DDIDTD
-927 GEQTTNGVIDWTNVE
+927 TGVIDWTNVE

-955 GTTFTLPMGEKESGN
+955 STSTPFIPVGEKASGN
-970 TEGVYLV
+970 DDGIYLV

-985 PVKAPADGDPYFNF
+985 PVKDGALKF
-999 YTEDSATGTKVTA
+999 YTEDTA
-1012 SMKPTQDDQFFVR
+1012 SAATEVKPGNKPQQDDQFFVR
-1025 FTATGTT
+1025 FADGKEGTDI
-1032 VTDAPVVAVNTASF
+1032 TDAPVVAVNTASF
-1046 KLALNGAAVPGTDG
+1046 KLALNGAAVKGTDD
-1060 KKTLTITIGKSFEV
+1060 KTTLTITVGKSFTV
-1074 ESTFTWGIT
+1074 ESTFAWSIT
-1083 EADNYVVDL
+1083 KADNYVVDL
-1092 GGYTLTSNVG
+1092 GGYTVTSEVASAI
-1102 ELLTIGDNLTVK
+1102 LTINDNLTVK
-1114 NGKFVFNANGSGLK
+1114 NGKIVFNAADSGLA
-1128 IGATDGINVTFD
+1128 IGAVKDINVTFD

-1149 NGLEIAVDKNSANVV
+1149 DGLNIEVAATMANVV
-1164 FNNSSVTVNE
+1164 FNNSSVTVNA
-1174 GTKGIYTTGTD
+1174 GTKGIYTTGNVP
-1185 ENTENA
+1185 NTSNA
-1191 ITLKDTDVTVVP
+1191 VTLKDTDVTVVP

-1208 DTAAMVIDVPVTVNV
+1208 DTAAMVIEVPVTVNV

-1246 ATLDVKNDKSTAD
+1246 ATLDVKDDKSEAD
-1259 AEVTKDGFS
+1259 DAIEDATDFG
-1268 AIANDGTYGW
+1268 AIANDTYG
-1278 KVGDADEDQDWNDF
+1278 DTNWNQF
-1292 AGGFTLQ
+1292 AQNVTLQ
-1299 DYRQHGIWTKGAD
+1299 EYRQHGIWTNGAEIN
-1312 LAGLPRAA
+1312 GLPRAA

-1325 SGDSAVKFSSTVTL
+1325 SGTTGAVKFSSTVTL
-1339 KNITYAN
+1339 TNITYTN
-1346 ATYAKVV
+1346 ADYAKVV

-1361 AGECKVVVNAVDGN
+1361 AGKCKVVVNAVDGN

-1390 YTDGIVTINGTVQK
+1390 YTDGIVTINGTDQK

>member
-57 SRTYTCSDCGDIRIE
+57 SRTYTCSECGDIRIE
-72 TIPATGVHTWGDPV
+72 TIPVTGVHTWGDPV

-183 AAGNTVTVE
+183 AQGATTVTVE

-197 ETYKG
+197 ETYTG
-202 TGNSEATALAAAVEA
+202 TGADEAKALAAAVEA
-217 AKKDGWTTQTAP
+217 AKKDGWTTKTAP

-242 REDCEHVEEAEAK
+242 REGCDHVEKAEAK
-255 ATGHKIEGQK
+255 ATGHKVAGQTMN
-265 IGQTLAEAL
+265 QTLAQAL
-274 AAKDPKQYVCT
+274 AAQKPSAYVCT
-285 VDTSLVDAEN
+285 VNTTLIDAEN
-295 KAIYAFECVNEN
+295 KTIYAFECVNEN
-307 CPVNVKVNAAGTTK
+307 CPVNVKINAAGTTK

-333 AVPSENKDG
+333 AVPSEDAG
-342 HHPAATCEGKGYTQ
+342 HPAATCENKGYTQ

-370 EKLGHNWNTMQLDGT
+370 EKLGHNWNTMQLDGKT
-385 TATGKCE
+385 PTGKCE
-392 IDTILSGD
+392 KDTILSGTD
-400 EGLKKMAEF
+400 GLKKMAAF
-409 VKKQLNDELAYIA
+409 VRDYLGDDEKYLDEYQKVEKQ
-422 AYKKIEAAYNAFD
+422 YNAFEHA
-435 FDSKDA
+435 SKDA

-448 YAIDEATD
+448 YKLDEATD

-505 ETASTGAHDFDPDDA
+505 KTGTTGAHDFDPDDA

-531 NRPQTAQKDHEYV
+531 NQPQTAQEEHEYV
-544 NVSDI
+544 NVSTI
-549 ITKKD
+549 IEKKD
-554 QTTTISGLGWETT
+554 QVTSISDSTWETI
-567 LTWKNAYA
+567 TWKDAYT

-623 IAEGESFAK
+623 LDEGTNINDLANGK
-632 TGDIYSAFTQAVSA
+632 TYSAYTQAVSA
-646 SHEYEAA
+646 SHQYEAA
-653 YFDTNVETPVKA
+653 YFYTDVETPVKA
-665 ESLSEYVL
+665 EALSKYQL
-673 NCNVGYKV
+673 NCQVGYKT
-681 ALFCKNCDLL
+681 AYFCKNCGVL

-697 VYDSENK
+697 VHKDGEN
-704 KDPNEVQEGYTNA
+704 DPAADNKPGTLGYTDK
-717 AGFLV
+717 AGFV
-722 EKEYWDDYTGTAWDQ
+722 IAKDAYTGSEAATDWTQTKVDEVLA
-737 DAVNEVVNHVDKHVG
+737 AVEDNVGKHS
-752 DHELY
+752 LY

-780 RCANCSYGVEIQLG
+780 RCENCSFGIELE
-794 ADGAATAPDGCTITT
+794 AKATQTATDTYEFKSGEAYDKLTQ
-809 EGTKVTNELTNVEHA
+809 VTHA
-824 NKLNADGADK
+824 NTLNSDGKDT

-853 VTNTDGKTYICS
+853 VTSTNGKTYICS

-874 ILGTKPVKD
+874 TLGAVSVDT
-883 ETDAKHG
+883 ETDAKHE

-897 WSTDASVEYYK
+897 WSTDKSVEFYK
-908 SYDIRFANVTND
+908 SYDIRFATVTD
-920 DLKSVTE
+920 EDIKE
-927 GEQTTNGVIDWTNVE
+927 GKIDWTNVE

-955 GTTFTLPMGEKESGN
+955 GTTFTLPMGEKTAAN
-970 TEGVYLV
+970 DDGVYLV
-977 LVKGDDVY
+977 FVKGDDVY
-985 PVKAPADGDPYFNF
+985 PVKDGAFEF
-999 YTEDSATGTKVTA
+999 YTEDSATGTKVTT

-1025 FTATGTT
+1025 LTKKGTEATN
-1032 VTDAPVVAVNTASF
+1032 APVVAVSSESF
-1046 KLALNGAAVPGTDG
+1046 EYALKGAAVPGTDG

-1092 GGYTLTSNVG
+1092 GGYTLTSNVAQ
-1102 ELLTIGDNLTVK
+1102 LLTIGDNLTVK
-1114 NGKFVFNANGSGLK
+1114 NGKFVFKAAGSGLA
-1128 IGATDGINVTFD
+1128 IGAKEGITVTFD
-1140 NVDLVFEKG
+1140 NVDLVFEQG
-1149 NGLEIAVDKNSANVV
+1149 DGLNIKVADKMANVV
-1164 FNNSSVTVNE
+1164 FNNSSVTVNN
-1174 GTKGIYTTGTD
+1174 GTKGIYTTGSD
-1185 ENTENA
+1185 ANTTNA

-1203 STGTK
+1203 SATNAK
-1208 DTAAMVIDVPVTVNV
+1208 ADTAAMVIDVPVTVNV
-1223 TGGTFTGTYQAIV
+1223 TGGTFIGTYQAIV

-1246 ATLDVKNDKSTAD
+1246 ATLDVKDDKSTAD
-1259 AEVTKDGFS
+1259 TEPTKDNFS
-1268 AIANDGTYGW
+1268 TIANDTYGDTKW
-1278 KVGDADEDQDWNDF
+1278 AQF
-1292 AGGFTLQ
+1292 AEGFSLQ
-1299 DYRQHGIWTKGAD
+1299 DYRQHGIWTKDAG
-1312 LAGLPRAA
+1312 LTGLPRAA

-1325 SGDSAVKFSSTVTL
+1325 SGDSALKFSSTVKLT
-1339 KNITYAN
+1339 NITYEN
-1346 ATYAKVV
+1346 ADYAKVV
-1353 VGAYFGAD
+1353 VGAYFGENVTD
-1361 AGECKVVVNAVDGN
+1361 YKVSVTSVDSI
-1375 FVEDKDTDGY
+1375 

-1390 YTDGIVTINGTVQK
+1390 YTDGIVTINGTEQK

>member
-37 HKHTWDEGKVTTEA
+37 HKHTWDEGKVTNEA
-51 TCVSTG
+51 TCISTG
-57 SRTYTCSDCGDIRIE
+57 SRTYTCSECGDIRIE

-183 AAGNTVTVE
+183 AQGAATVTVE

-197 ETYKG
+197 ETYTG
-202 TGNSEATALAAAVEA
+202 TGADEATALAAAVEA
-217 AKKDGWTTQTAP
+217 AKKDGWTTKTAP
-229 NCTTAGEFVRSCT
+229 NCTTAGEFVRTCSRCQIT
-242 REDCEHVEEAEAK
+242 ETAEAK
-255 ATGHKIEGQK
+255 ATGHKVAGQTMN
-265 IGQTLAEAL
+265 QTLAEAL
-274 AAKDPKQYVCT
+274 KAQKPSAYVCT
-285 VDTSLVDAEN
+285 VNTSLVDAEN

-342 HHPAATCEGKGYTQ
+342 QHPAATCEGEGYTQ
-356 TTCEVCGKIEYTEV
+356 ATCEVCGTIEYTKV
-370 EKLGHNWNTMQLDGT
+370 EKLGHNWNTMQLNGT

-392 IDTILSGD
+392 KDTVLSGTD
-400 EGLKKMAEF
+400 GLKKMAAF
-409 VKKQLNDELAYIA
+409 VRDYLDDDEKYLDE
-422 AYKKIEAAYNAFD
+422 YKKVEAAYND
-435 FDSKDA
+435 FFTTQNKKDA

-505 ETASTGAHDFDPDDA
+505 KTGTQGAHDFDPDDA
-520 TCRSGAICSVC
+520 SCRSGAICSVC
-531 NRPQTAQKDHEYV
+531 NNPQTAQKEHEYV
-544 NVSDI
+544 NVGTI
-549 ITKKD
+549 ITNKD
-554 QTTTISGLGWETT
+554 QTTTIADIWETI
-567 LTWKNAYA
+567 TWKDAYA

-623 IAEGESFAK
+623 LDEGTDINDLENGK
-632 TGDIYSAFTQAVSA
+632 TYSAYTQAVSA

-653 YFDTNVETPVKA
+653 YFYTDVATPVKA
-665 ESLSEYVL
+665 EALSMYQL
-673 NCNVGYKV
+673 NCQVGYKT
-681 ALFCKNCDLL
+681 AYFCKNCDLL

-697 VYDSENK
+697 VHKDGEN
-704 KDPNEVQEGYTNA
+704 DPAADNAPGTLGYTDK
-717 AGFLV
+717 AGFV
-722 EKEYWDDYTGTAWDQ
+722 IAKDAYTGSETAVEWTQTKVDEVLA
-737 DAVNEVVNHVDKHVG
+737 AVEDNVG
-752 DHELY
+752 LHKLY

-780 RCANCSYGVEIQLG
+780 RCANCSFGIELEAKKTQT
-794 ADGAATAPDGCTITT
+794 ATATYEFATG
-809 EGTKVTNELTNVEHA
+809 EVTDKLTQVKHA
-824 NKLNADGADK
+824 NALNSDGADL

-853 VTNTDGKTYICS
+853 VTSADGKKYICS

-874 ILGTKPVKD
+874 TLGSETV
-883 ETDAKHG
+883 ESQTDAKHE

-897 WSTDASVEYYK
+897 WSIHDSVEYYK
-908 SYDIRFANVTND
+908 SYDIRFATVTD
-920 DLKSVTE
+920 QDIKE
-927 GEQTTNGVIDWTNVE
+927 GVIDWTNVE

-955 GTTFTLPMGEKESGN
+955 STSTPFIPVGEKASGN
-970 TEGVYLV
+970 DDGIYLV

-985 PVKAPADGDPYFNF
+985 PVKDGALKF
-999 YTEDSATGTKVTA
+999 YTEDTA
-1012 SMKPTQDDQFFVR
+1012 SAATEVKPENKPQQDDQFFVR
-1025 FTATGTT
+1025 FADGKEGTAI
-1032 VTDAPVVAVNTASF
+1032 TDAPVVAVNTDSF
-1046 KLALNGAAVPGTDG
+1046 ELALKGAAVPGTDN
-1060 KKTLTITIGKSFEV
+1060 KTTLTITVGKSFTV
-1074 ESTFTWGIT
+1074 DKSFMVVDGTFTWDIT
-1083 EADNYVVDL
+1083 EADNYVLDL
-1092 GGYTLTSNVG
+1092 GGYTVTSEVG
-1102 ELLTIGDNLTVK
+1102 QLLTIGDNLTVK
-1114 NGKFVFNANGSGLK
+1114 NGKFVFNAENSGLA
-1128 IGATDGINVTFD
+1128 IDAAGCTVTFD
-1140 NVDLVFEKG
+1140 NVDLVFEQG
-1149 NGLEIAVDKNSANVV
+1149 DGLNIEVAEKMANVV

-1174 GTKGIYTTGTD
+1174 GTKGIYTTGNVP
-1185 ENTENA
+1185 NTSNA
-1191 ITLKDTDVTVVP
+1191 VTLKDTDVTVVP

-1208 DTAAMVIDVPVTVNV
+1208 DTAAMVIEVPVTVNV

-1246 ATLDVKNDKSTAD
+1246 ATLDVKNDKSVAD
-1259 AEVTKDGFS
+1259 TDPTNEENFKSSV
-1268 AIANDGTYGW
+1268 ANDTYGDT
-1278 KVGDADEDQDWNDF
+1278 KWNQF
-1292 AGGFTLQ
+1292 AMGPTLQ
-1299 DYRQHGIWTKGAD
+1299 EYRQHGIWTNGAEIN
-1312 LAGLPRAA
+1312 GLPRAA

-1325 SGDSAVKFSSTVTL
+1325 SGTTGAVKFSSTVKLT
-1339 KNITYAN
+1339 NITYAN

-1353 VGAYFGAD
+1353 VGAYFG
-1361 AGECKVVVNAVDGN
+1361 ENVTNCKVVVNAVDGN
-1375 FVEDKDTDGY
+1375 FVENKDTDGY

-1390 YTDGIVTINGTVQK
+1390 YTDGIVTINGTDQK
-1404 HPANA
+1404 HPAN

>member
-57 SRTYTCSDCGDIRIE
+57 SRTYTCSECGDIRIE
-72 TIPATGVHTWGDPV
+72 TIPVTGVHTWGDPV

-122 AEHLVAASCTA
+122 AEHIVAATCTE

-149 DSHYAQEH
+149 DSHYASEH
-157 PALGHS
+157 PALDHS

-183 AAGNTVTVE
+183 ASPEGTQTVE
-192 ITLNE
+192 ITLNK
-197 ETYKG
+197 ETYTG
-202 TGNSEATALAAAVEA
+202 TGANEAAALAAAV
-217 AKKDGWTTQTAP
+217 AKAKEDGWTTKTAP
-229 NCTTAGEFVRSCT
+229 NCTTAGKFVRSCT
-242 REDCEHVEEAEAK
+242 REGCDHVEEAEAK
-255 ATGHKIEGQK
+255 ATGHKVAGQTMN
-265 IGQTLAEAL
+265 QTLAQAL
-274 AAKDPKQYVCT
+274 AAQKPSAYVCT
-285 VDTSLVDAEN
+285 VNTSLVDAEN
-295 KAIYAFECVNEN
+295 KTIYAFECVNEN

-333 AVPSENKDG
+333 AVPSKDAE
-342 HHPAATCEGKGYTQ
+342 HPAATCEDKGFTQ
-356 TTCEVCGKIEYTEV
+356 TTCEVCGKIEYKEV
-370 EKLGHNWNTMQLDGT
+370 EKLGHNWNTMQLDGK

-392 IDTILSGD
+392 IDKDLSD
-400 EGLKKMAEF
+400 TSIGLKKMAAF
-409 VKKQLNDELAYIA
+409 FRDYLGDDVYLDE
-422 AYKKIEAAYNAFD
+422 YKKIEKQYNAFD
-435 FDSKDA
+435 HASKDA

-505 ETASTGAHDFDPDDA
+505 KTGTTGAHDFDEDDA
-520 TCRSGAICSVC
+520 SCRSGAICSVC
-531 NRPQTAQKDHEYV
+531 NQRQTAQKEHEYV
-544 NVSDI
+544 NVDT
-549 ITKKD
+549 ITKNKD
-554 QTTTISGLGWETT
+554 QTTTIADSTWETI
-567 LTWKNAYA
+567 TWKDAYT
-575 AYQKVSASLEWMA
+575 AYQKVSASLEWMT

-608 MDASEGVEF
+608 MDAAEGVEF

-623 IAEGESFAK
+623 LAEGTDIDTLANGK
-632 TGDIYSAFTQAVSA
+632 TYSAYTQAVSA
-646 SHEYEAA
+646 SHQYEAA
-653 YFDTNVETPVKA
+653 YFYTDVATPVKA
-665 ESLSEYVL
+665 EALSMYQL
-673 NCNVGYKV
+673 NCQVGYKT
-681 ALFCKNCDLL
+681 AYFCKNCDLL
-691 YTNVPE
+691 YKNVPE
-697 VYDSENK
+697 VHKDGEN
-704 KDPNEVQEGYTNA
+704 DPAADNAPGTLGYTDK
-717 AGFLV
+717 AGFV
-722 EKEYWDDYTGTAWDQ
+722 IAEDAYTGEEAADYWTQ
-737 DAVNEVVNHVDKHVG
+737 TNVDKVLAAVEDNVG
-752 DHELY
+752 LHKLY

-780 RCANCSYGVEIQLG
+780 RCEKCSYGVELEAKETQTPT
-794 ADGAATAPDGCTITT
+794 ATYEFKT
-809 EGTKVTNELTNVEHA
+809 GTATDKLTGVVHA
-824 NKLNADGADK
+824 NTLNSDNKDIS
-834 KYDPKNHAGTE
+834 YDPKNHAGTE

-853 VTNTDGKTYICS
+853 VTSTNGKTYICS
-865 GFVSQEPGT
+865 GFNATPGSGLGNVTVESQ
-874 ILGTKPVKD
+874 
-883 ETDAKHG
+883 TDAMHE

-897 WSTDASVEYYK
+897 WSIHDSVEYYK
-908 SYDIRFANVTND
+908 SYDIRFATVTD
-920 DLKSVTE
+920 QDIKE
-927 GEQTTNGVIDWTNVE
+927 GKIDWTNVE

-955 GTTFTLPMGEKESGN
+955 STSTPFIPVGEKASGN
-970 TEGVYLV
+970 DDGIYLV

-985 PVKAPADGDPYFNF
+985 PVKDGALKF
-999 YTEDSATGTKVTA
+999 YTEDTA
-1012 SMKPTQDDQFFVR
+1012 SAATEVKPGNKPQQDDQFFVR
-1025 FTATGTT
+1025 FADGKEGTAI
-1032 VTDAPVVAVNTASF
+1032 TDAPVVAVNTDSF
-1046 KLALNGAAVPGTDG
+1046 ELALKGAAVPGTDN
-1060 KKTLTITIGKSFEV
+1060 KTTLTITVGKSFTV
-1074 ESTFTWGIT
+1074 DKSFMVVDGTFTWDIT
-1083 EADNYVVDL
+1083 EADNYVLDL
-1092 GGYTLTSNVG
+1092 GGYTVTSEVG
-1102 ELLTIGDNLTVK
+1102 QLLTIGDNLTVK
-1114 NGKFVFNANGSGLK
+1114 NGKFVFNAADSGLK
-1128 IGATDGINVTFD
+1128 IGATEGITVTFD

-1149 NGLEIAVDKNSANVV
+1149 EGLEIAVADKMANVV
-1164 FNNSSVTVNE
+1164 FNKSSVTVNA
-1174 GTKGIYTTGTD
+1174 GTKGIYTTGTVA
-1185 ENTENA
+1185 NTSNA
-1191 ITLKDTDVTVVP
+1191 VTLKDTDVTVVP
-1203 STGTK
+1203 STGNSN
-1208 DTAAMVIDVPVTVNV
+1208 TAAMVIEVPVTVNV

-1259 AEVTKDGFS
+1259 TEPTKDNFS
-1268 AIANDGTYGW
+1268 SIANDGTYNGT
-1278 KVGDADEDQDWNDF
+1278 KWNQF
-1292 AGGFTLQ
+1292 AVSFTLQ
-1299 DYRQHGIWTKGAD
+1299 EYRQHGIWTKGAD

-1361 AGECKVVVNAVDGN
+1361 VDECKVVVNAVDGN

-1404 HPANA
+1404 HPAN

>member
-37 HKHTWDEGKVTTEA
+37 HKHTWDEGKVTNEA

-108 KTTILP
+108 KTTIKP

-122 AEHLVAASCTA
+122 AEHIVAASCTE
-133 AGSRTLSC
+133 AGSRTMSC
-141 TYCNDTYI
+141 TYCNDTFI
-149 DSHYAQEH
+149 DSHYASEH

-183 AAGNTVTVE
+183 AEDATTVTVE

-202 TGNSEATALAAAVEA
+202 TGASEAAALAAAVAEA
-217 AKKDGWTTQTAP
+217 KEDGWTTKTAP
-229 NCTTAGEFVRSCT
+229 NCTTAGEFVRTCT
-242 REDCEHVEEAEAK
+242 REGCEYVEEADVK
-255 ATGHKIEGQK
+255 ATGHKVAGQTMN
-265 IGQTLAEAL
+265 QTLAEAL
-274 AAKDPKQYVCT
+274 AAKTPKQYVCT
-285 VDTSLVDAEN
+285 VDTNLIDAEN
-295 KAIYAFECVNEN
+295 KTIYAFECVNEN
-307 CPVNVKVNAAGTTK
+307 CPVNVKINAAGTTK

-333 AVPSENKDG
+333 AVPSKDADG
-342 HHPAATCEGKGYTQ
+342 QHPAATCEGKGYTQ
-356 TTCEVCGKIEYTEV
+356 ATCEVCGKIEYTEV
-370 EKLGHNWNTMQLDGT
+370 DKLGHNWNTTQLNGT

-392 IDTILSGD
+392 KDTILSGTD
-400 EGLKKMAEF
+400 GLKKMAEF
-409 VKKQLNDELAYIA
+409 VKKYLNDDEVYLDE
-422 AYKKIEAAYNAFD
+422 YKKVEAAYTD
-435 FDSKDA
+435 FFTTQNKKDA

-505 ETASTGAHDFDPDDA
+505 KTGTQGAHDFDPDDA
-520 TCRSGAICSVC
+520 SCRSGAICSVC
-531 NRPQTAQKDHEYV
+531 NNPQTAQKEHEYV
-544 NVSDI
+544 NVATI
-549 ITKKD
+549 IKD
-554 QTTTISGLGWETT
+554 KDKTDPITDSTWETI
-567 LTWKNAYA
+567 TWKDAYA

-623 IAEGESFAK
+623 LDESAK
-632 TGDIYSAFTQAVSA
+632 INELPNGKTYSAYTQAVSA

-653 YFDTNVETPVKA
+653 YFYTDVETPVKA
-665 ESLSEYVL
+665 NALSMYQL
-673 NCNVGYKV
+673 NCQVGYKT
-681 ALFCKNCDLL
+681 AYFCKNCDLL

-697 VYDSENK
+697 VHKDGENDPA
-704 KDPNEVQEGYTNA
+704 KDNAPGTLGYTDK
-717 AGFLV
+717 AGFVIAEDAYADVDAADDWTQTKVDEVLAAV
-722 EKEYWDDYTGTAWDQ
+722 EDNVG
-737 DAVNEVVNHVDKHVG
+737 KHS
-752 DHELY
+752 LY

-771 CASYAKIYY
+771 CATYAKIYY
-780 RCANCSYGVEIQLG
+780 RCANCSFGIELEAKATQT
-794 ADGAATAPDGCTITT
+794 ATATYEFASD
-809 EGTKVTNELTNVEHA
+809 EVTDKLTQVVHKNE
-824 NKLNADGADK
+824 LNADGKDT

-853 VTNTDGKTYICS
+853 VTSTDGKQYICS
-865 GFVSQEPGT
+865 GFAATPGSALGNVSVET
-874 ILGTKPVKD
+874 
-883 ETDAKHG
+883 ETDAKHE

-897 WSTDASVEYYK
+897 WSTDKSVEFYK
-908 SYDIRFANVTND
+908 SYDIRFATVTTD
-920 DLKSVTE
+920 DLEAGK
-927 GEQTTNGVIDWTNVE
+927 IDWTNVE

-955 GTTFTLPMGEKESGN
+955 GTTFTLPMGEKTAGN
-970 TEGVYLV
+970 DKGVYLV
-977 LVKGDDVY
+977 FVKGDDVY
-985 PVKAPADGDPYFNF
+985 PVKDGAFEF

-1012 SMKPTQDDQFFVR
+1012 DMKPTQDDQFFVR
-1025 FTATGTT
+1025 LTKQGTAA
-1032 VTDAPVVAVNTASF
+1032 TDAPVVAVSTESF
-1046 KLALNGAAVPGTDG
+1046 EYALQGAAVPGTDN
-1060 KKTLTITIGKSFEV
+1060 KTTLTITVGANFEV
-1074 ESTFTWGIT
+1074 KDTFTWGIT

-1092 GGYTLTSNVG
+1092 GGYTLTSQVDQ
-1102 ELLTIGDNLTVK
+1102 LLTIGDNLTVK
-1114 NGKFVFNANGSGLK
+1114 NGKIVFNVQGSGLA

-1149 NGLEIAVDKNSANVV
+1149 EGLEIKVDQNMANVV
-1164 FNNSSVTVNE
+1164 FNKSSVTVND
-1174 GTKGIYTTGTD
+1174 GTKGIYTTGD
-1185 ENTENA
+1185 EENKTNA
-1191 ITLKDTDVTVVP
+1191 ITMTDTNVTVVP
-1203 STGTK
+1203 STGSA

-1223 TGGTFTGTYQAIV
+1223 SGGTFTGTYQAIV

-1246 ATLDVKNDKSTAD
+1246 ATLDVKDDKSNAD
-1259 AEVTKDGFS
+1259 AAIEDASDFA
-1268 AIANDGTYGW
+1268 AIANDGTYGGT
-1278 KVGDADEDQDWNDF
+1278 KWNQF
-1292 AGGFTLQ
+1292 AMGYTLQ
-1299 DYRQHGIWTKGAD
+1299 QYRQHGIWTKDAG

-1325 SGDSAVKFSSTVTL
+1325 SGDSAVKFSSTVKLT
-1339 KNITYAN
+1339 NITYTN
-1346 ATYAKVV
+1346 ADYAKVV
-1353 VGAYFGAD
+1353 VGAFFGAT
-1361 AGECKVVVNAVDGN
+1361 ETTYKVSVTSVD
-1375 FVEDKDTDGY
+1375 Y

-1390 YTDGIVTINGTVQK
+1390 WIDDVVTINGTVQK

>member
-30 ASCKEEL
+30 ASCKEEM
-37 HKHTWDEGKVTTEA
+37 HKHTWDEGKVTNEA
-51 TCVSTG
+51 TCISTG
-57 SRTYTCSDCGDIRIE
+57 SRTYTCSECGDIRIE

-108 KTTILP
+108 KTTMKPGSKL
-114 NTKRDHNY
+114 DHQY
-122 AEHLVAASCTA
+122 SEEIVAASCTS
-133 AGSRTLSC
+133 AGSRTLVC
-141 TYCNDTYI
+141 DYCKDMVI

-175 GVAAKNVS
+175 GVAAKDVS
-183 AAGNTVTVE
+183 AQDADDVTVE

-197 ETYKG
+197 KTYKG
-202 TGNSEATALAAAVEA
+202 TGADEAKALAAAVEA
-217 AKKDGWTTQTAP
+217 AKKDGWTTKTAP

-242 REDCEHVEEAEAK
+242 REGCDHVEKAEAK
-255 ATGHKIEGQK
+255 ATGHKVAGQTMN
-265 IGQTLAEAL
+265 QTLAEAL
-274 AAKDPKQYVCT
+274 EVEGKFVCT
-285 VDTSLVDAEN
+285 VDTDLIDAEN
-295 KAIYAFECVNEN
+295 KTIYAFKCVNEN
-307 CPVNVKVNAAGTTK
+307 CPVNVKVNAAGTTE

-333 AVPSENKDG
+333 AVPSENKDNQ
-342 HHPAATCEGKGYTQ
+342 HPAATCEGEGYTQ
-356 TTCEVCGKIEYTEV
+356 ATCEVCHTIEYTKV
-370 EKLGHNWNTMQLDGT
+370 EKLGHNWNTMQLNGT

-392 IDTILSGD
+392 KDTILSGTD
-400 EGLKKMAEF
+400 GLKKMAEF

-422 AYKKIEAAYNAFD
+422 AYKKIEKQYNAFD
-435 FDSKDA
+435 HASKDA

-448 YAIDEATD
+448 YKLDEATD

-472 DYIVDENGDP
+472 DYIVDENGKP

-505 ETASTGAHDFDPDDA
+505 ITASTGTHDYDPDDA
-520 TCRSGAICSVC
+520 NCRSGAICSVC
-531 NRPQTAQKDHEYV
+531 NQPQTPQKDHEYV
-544 NVSDI
+544 NVGTI
-549 ITKKD
+549 IEKKD
-554 QTTTISGLGWETT
+554 QAKSIDGLSWETT
-567 LTWKNAYA
+567 ITWKDAYA

-588 PVPGTCTTAGYNVAV
+588 PVRGTCTTAGYNVAV

-608 MDASEGVEF
+608 KDAADGVEF

-623 IAEGESFAK
+623 LDEKAEINALPD
-632 TGDIYSAFTQAVSA
+632 GDVYSAYTQAVSA
-646 SHEYEAA
+646 SHEYEKA
-653 YFDTNVETPVKA
+653 YFYTNVETPVKA
-665 ESLSEYVL
+665 ESLSIYQL
-673 NCNVGYKV
+673 NCNIGYKV

-697 VYDSENK
+697 VYDSENQ
-704 KDPNEVQEGYTNA
+704 KDPNVVDKGYTNA

-722 EKEYWDDYTGTAWDQ
+722 EEKYWDDYKGAAWNEE
-737 DAVNEVVNHVDKHVG
+737 AVNTVVNHVDKHIG
-752 DHELY
+752 DHALY

-794 ADGAATAPDGCTITT
+794 ANGAATEPEGCTITT
-809 EGTKVTNELTNVEHA
+809 EGTEVTDNLTKVKHA
-824 NKLNADGADK
+824 NELNADGADK
-834 KYDPKNHAGTE
+834 KYDPKNHEGQE

-853 VTNTDGKTYICS
+853 VTSTDGKTYICS
-865 GFVSQEPGT
+865 GFATTPGSALGEVSVAT
-874 ILGTKPVKD
+874 

-908 SYDIRFANVTND
+908 SYDIRFATVTD
-920 DLKSVTE
+920 EDIKE
-927 GEQTTNGVIDWTNVE
+927 GAIDWTNVE

-985 PVKAPADGDPYFNF
+985 PVKAPAAGDPYFNF

-1046 KLALNGAAVPGTDG
+1046 KLALNGAAVQGADG
-1060 KKTLTITIGKSFEV
+1060 KKTLTITVGKSFTV
-1074 ESTFTWGIT
+1074 EDTFQWAIT
-1083 EADNYVVDL
+1083 EAENYVLDL
-1092 GGYTLTSNVG
+1092 GGYTVTSEVANAI
-1102 ELLTIGDNLTVK
+1102 LTINDNVTVK
-1114 NGKFVFNANGSGLK
+1114 NGKIVFNAANSGLA
-1128 IGATDGINVTFD
+1128 IGAVKDINVTFD

-1149 NGLEIAVDKNSANVV
+1149 EGLNIAVAKTMANVV
-1164 FNNSSVTVNE
+1164 FNNSSVTVNA

-1185 ENTENA
+1185 ENTSNA
-1191 ITLKDTDVTVVP
+1191 VTLKDTDVTVVP
-1203 STGTK
+1203 SATGAK
-1208 DTAAMVIDVPVTVNV
+1208 ADTAAMVIDVPVTVNV
-1223 TGGTFTGTYQAIV
+1223 TGGTFIGTYQAIV

-1246 ATLDVKNDKSTAD
+1246 ATLDVKNDKSVAD
-1259 AEVTKDGFS
+1259 TEPTKENFS
-1268 AIANDGTYGW
+1268 SIANDGTYGW

-1299 DYRQHGIWTKGAD
+1299 NYRQHGIWTTGEGKE
-1312 LAGLPRAA
+1312 LNGLPRAA

-1325 SGDSAVKFSSTVTL
+1325 SGDTAVKFISTVTL

-1346 ATYAKVV
+1346 ANYAKVV
-1353 VGAYFGAD
+1353 VGAYFGAV
-1361 AGECKVVVNAVDGN
+1361 AGECKVFVNAVDGN

-1390 YTDGIVTINGTVQK
+1390 YTDGIVTINGTVQN
-1404 HPANA
+1404 HPAN

>member
-30 ASCKEEL
+30 ASCKEGM

-57 SRTYTCSDCGDIRIE
+57 SRTYTCSECGDFRIE

-242 REDCEHVEEAEAK
+242 REDCEYVEEAEAK
-255 ATGHKIEGQK
+255 ATGHKVEGQTMN
-265 IGQTLAEAL
+265 QTLAEAL
-274 AAKDPKQYVCT
+274 KAQKPSAYVCT
-285 VDTSLVDAEN
+285 VNTDLIDAEN

-333 AVPSENKDG
+333 YAPVDDENNGEELGEKYT
-342 HHPAATCEGKGYTQ
+342 AATCEDEGYVYAS
-356 TTCEVCGKIEYTEV
+356 CSVCGTNDYKHV
-370 EKLGHNWNTMQLDGT
+370 EKLGHNWNTTQLNGT

-392 IDTILSGD
+392 KDTILSGAD
-400 EGLKKMAEF
+400 GLKKMAAF
-409 VKKQLNDELAYIA
+409 VRDYLDDDDKYLDEYQ
-422 AYKKIEAAYNAFD
+422 KVEDAYNKF
-435 FDSKDA
+435 FKTEGKKDA

-505 ETASTGAHDFDPDDA
+505 KTGTQGAHDFDPDDA
-520 TCRSGAICSVC
+520 SCRSGAICSVC
-531 NRPQTAQKDHEYV
+531 NNPQTAQREHEYV
-544 NVSDI
+544 NVDTI
-549 ITKKD
+549 ITNKD
-554 QTTTISGLGWETT
+554 QTTAIDVNFWETI
-567 LTWKNAYA
+567 TWKDAYA

-623 IAEGESFAK
+623 LDESAEINKLPNGK
-632 TGDIYSAFTQAVSA
+632 TYSAYTQAVSA

-653 YFDTNVETPVKA
+653 YFYTDVATPVKA
-665 ESLSEYVL
+665 EALSMYQL
-673 NCNVGYKV
+673 NCQVGYKT
-681 ALFCKNCDLL
+681 AYFCKNCDLL

-697 VYDSENK
+697 VHKDGEN
-704 KDPNEVQEGYTNA
+704 DPAADNAPGKLGYTDK
-717 AGFLV
+717 AGFV
-722 EKEYWDDYTGTAWDQ
+722 ISEDAYTGSEAATDWTQTKVD
-737 DAVNEVVNHVDKHVG
+737 EVLAQVEDNVGKHS
-752 DHELY
+752 LY

-780 RCANCSYGVEIQLG
+780 RCANCSFGIELEAKATQT
-794 ADGAATAPDGCTITT
+794 ATATYEFASG
-809 EGTKVTNELTNVEHA
+809 EVTDKLTQVKHA
-824 NKLNADGADK
+824 NALNVDGADL
-834 KYDPKNHAGTE
+834 KYDPKNHEGQE

-853 VTNTDGKTYICS
+853 VTSPDGKLYICS

-874 ILGTKPVKD
+874 TLGAVSVDT

-897 WSTDASVEYYK
+897 WSIHDSVEYYK
-908 SYDIRFANVTND
+908 SYDIRFANVTTD
-920 DLKSVTE
+920 DIE
-927 GEQTTNGVIDWTNVE
+927 GDLIDWTNVE

-955 GTTFTLPMGEKESGN
+955 SASTTFIPKGEKASGN

-985 PVKAPADGDPYFNF
+985 PVKDGALKF
-999 YTEDSATGTKVTA
+999 YTEDTA
-1012 SMKPTQDDQFFVR
+1012 SAATEVKPENKPQQDDQFFVR
-1025 FTATGTT
+1025 FADGKEGTDIT
-1032 VTDAPVVAVNTASF
+1032 NAPVVAVDTDSF
-1046 KLALNGAAVPGTDG
+1046 ELALKGAAVQGTDG
-1060 KKTLTITIGKSFEV
+1060 NTTLTITVGKSFTV
-1074 ESTFTWGIT
+1074 DKSFMVVDGTFTWDIT
-1083 EADNYVVDL
+1083 EANNYVLDL
-1092 GGYTLTSNVG
+1092 GGYTLTSEVG
-1102 ELLTIGDNLTVK
+1102 QLLTIGDNLTVK
-1114 NGKFVFNANGSGLK
+1114 NGKFVFNAVNSGLA
-1128 IGATDGINVTFD
+1128 IDAAGCTVTFD
-1140 NVDLVFEKG
+1140 NVDLVFEQG
-1149 NGLEIAVDKNSANVV
+1149 DGLNIEVAEKMANVV
-1164 FNNSSVTVNE
+1164 FNNSSVTVNA
-1174 GTKGIYTTGTD
+1174 GTKGIYTTGSVA
-1185 ENTENA
+1185 NTSNA
-1191 ITLKDTDVTVVP
+1191 VTLKDTDVTVVP
-1203 STGTK
+1203 SAADAKK

-1223 TGGTFTGTYQAIV
+1223 TGGTFIGTYQAIV

-1246 ATLDVKNDKSTAD
+1246 ATLDVKDDKSEAD
-1259 AEVTKDGFS
+1259 DAPAKGTFAT
-1268 AIANDGTYGW
+1268 AIANDTYG
-1278 KVGDADEDQDWNDF
+1278 DTEWNQF
-1292 AGGFTLQ
+1292 AAGVTLQ
-1299 DYRQHGIWTKGAD
+1299 EYRQHGIWTNGAEIN
-1312 LAGLPRAA
+1312 GLPRAA

-1325 SGDSAVKFSSTVTL
+1325 SGSDGAVKFSSTVKLT
-1339 KNITYAN
+1339 NITYTN
-1346 ATYAKVV
+1346 ADYAKVV
-1353 VGAYFGAD
+1353 VGAYFGAG

-1390 YTDGIVTINGTVQK
+1390 YTDEIVKINGTDQK

>member
-30 ASCKEEL
+30 ASCKEEM

-51 TCVSTG
+51 TCISTG

-108 KTTILP
+108 KTTMKPGSKL
-114 NTKRDHNY
+114 DHQY
-122 AEHLVAASCTA
+122 SEKIVAASCTS
-133 AGSRTLSC
+133 AGSRTLVC
-141 TYCNDTYI
+141 DYCKDMVI
-149 DSHYAQEH
+149 DSHYAQEN

-183 AAGNTVTVE
+183 ASPEGTQTVE

-197 ETYKG
+197 KTYKG
-202 TGNSEATALAAAVEA
+202 TGADEAKALAAAVEA
-217 AKKDGWTTQTAP
+217 AKKDGWTTKTAP
-229 NCTTAGEFVRSCT
+229 NCTTAGEFVRTCSRCQT
-242 REDCEHVEEAEAK
+242 TETAEAK

-265 IGQTLAEAL
+265 IGQTLAQAL

-285 VDTSLVDAEN
+285 VDTNLVDAEN

-307 CPVNVKVNAAGTTK
+307 CPVNVKINAAGTTK

-333 AVPSENKDG
+333 YAPVVPGHNNDG
-342 HHPAATCEGKGYTQ
+342 AYEPAECEKGGWTYATCS
-356 TTCEVCGKIEYTEV
+356 VCGTDDYKEV
-370 EKLGHNWNTMQLDGT
+370 EKLEHKWNTMQLDGK

-392 IDTILSGD
+392 IDKDLSD
-400 EGLKKMAEF
+400 TSIGLKKMAAF
-409 VKKQLNDELAYIA
+409 FRDYLGDDVYLDE
-422 AYKKIEAAYNAFD
+422 YKKIEKQYNAFD
-435 FDSKDA
+435 HASKDA

-472 DYIVDENGDP
+472 DYIVDENGKP

-505 ETASTGAHDFDPDDA
+505 KTGMTGTHDFDEDDA
-520 TCRSGAICSVC
+520 SCRSGAICSVC
-531 NRPQTAQKDHEYV
+531 NQRQTAQKEHEYV
-544 NVSDI
+544 NVDTI
-549 ITKKD
+549 IEKKD
-554 QTTTISGLGWETT
+554 QTTTIADSTWETI
-567 LTWKNAYA
+567 TWKDAYA
-575 AYQKVSASLEWMA
+575 AYQKVSASLEWMT

-623 IAEGESFAK
+623 LAEGTDFDTLANGK
-632 TGDIYSAFTQAVSA
+632 TYSAYTQAVSA
-646 SHEYEAA
+646 SHQYEAA
-653 YFDTNVETPVKA
+653 YFYTDVATPVKA
-665 ESLSEYVL
+665 EALSMYQL
-673 NCNVGYKV
+673 NCQVGYKT
-681 ALFCKNCDLL
+681 AYFCKNCDLL
-691 YTNVPE
+691 YKNVPE
-697 VYDSENK
+697 VHKDGEN
-704 KDPNEVQEGYTNA
+704 DPAADNKPGDLGYTNK
-717 AGFLV
+717 AGFV
-722 EKEYWDDYTGTAWDQ
+722 IAEDAYTGEEAATDWTQTKVDEVLA
-737 DAVNEVVNHVDKHVG
+737 AVEDNVGKHS
-752 DHELY
+752 LY
-757 IPNDYRDVKYTPAT
+757 IPNDYRDVKYTAAT

-794 ADGAATAPDGCTITT
+794 AGGSATAPEGCTITAEEKPVT
-809 EGTKVTNELTNVEHA
+809 DKLTKVVHA

-834 KYDPKNHAGTE
+834 KYDPKNHAGQE

-853 VTNTDGKTYICS
+853 VTSTNGKTYICS
-865 GFVSQEPGT
+865 GFAATPGSGLGNVTVESQ
-874 ILGTKPVKD
+874 
-883 ETDAKHG
+883 TDAMHE

-897 WSTDASVEYYK
+897 WSTDKSVEFYK
-908 SYDIRFANVTND
+908 SYDIRFANVTID
-920 DLKSVTE
+920 DIE
-927 GEQTTNGVIDWTNVE
+927 GGKIDWTNVE

-955 GTTFTLPMGEKESGN
+955 GTTFTLPMGEKTAAN
-970 TEGVYLV
+970 DDGVYLV
-977 LVKGDDVY
+977 FVKGDDVY
-985 PVKAPADGDPYFNF
+985 PVKDGAFEF
-999 YTEDSATGTKVTA
+999 YTEDSATGTKVTE

-1025 FTATGTT
+1025 LTKKGTEATN
-1032 VTDAPVVAVNTASF
+1032 APVVAVSSESF
-1046 KLALNGAAVPGTDG
+1046 EYALKGAAVPGTDG
-1060 KKTLTITIGKSFEV
+1060 KTTLTITVGANFTVKP
-1074 ESTFTWGIT
+1074 FTWNIT
-1083 EADNYVVDL
+1083 DADNYVVDL
-1092 GGYTLTSNVG
+1092 GGYTLTSEVG
-1102 ELLTIGDNLTVK
+1102 QLLTIGDNLTVK
-1114 NGKFVFNANGSGLK
+1114 NGNFVFNATGAGLK
-1128 IGATDGINVTFD
+1128 IGANDIDVTFD

-1149 NGLEIAVDKNSANVV
+1149 EGLEIAVAATMANVV
-1164 FNNSSVTVNE
+1164 FNNSSVTVNN

-1185 ENTENA
+1185 ANTENA

-1203 STGTK
+1203 SATDAK
-1208 DTAAMVIDVPVTVNV
+1208 ADTAAMVIDVPVTVNV
-1223 TGGTFTGTYQAIV
+1223 TGGTFIGTYQAIV

-1246 ATLDVKNDKSTAD
+1246 ATLDVKDDKSTAD
-1259 AEVTKDGFS
+1259 DAIEDATDFG
-1268 AIANDGTYGW
+1268 AIANDTYGDT
-1278 KVGDADEDQDWNDF
+1278 KWNQF
-1292 AGGFTLQ
+1292 AGGVKLQ
-1299 DYRQHGIWTKGAD
+1299 EYRQHGIWTSGVGLK
-1312 LAGLPRAA
+1312 GLPRAA

-1325 SGDSAVKFSSTVTL
+1325 SGSTGAVEFSSTVKLT
-1339 KNITYAN
+1339 NITYAN
-1346 ATYAKVV
+1346 ANYAKVV
-1353 VGAYFGAD
+1353 VGAYFG
-1361 AGECKVVVNAVDGN
+1361 ENVTTYKVVVNAVDGN
-1375 FVEDKDTDGY
+1375 FVEDKDNDGY

-1390 YTDGIVTINGTVQK
+1390 YTDGIVTINGNVQK

>member
-57 SRTYTCSDCGDIRIE
+57 SRTYTCSECGDIRIE
-72 TIPATGVHTWGDPV
+72 TIPVTGVHTWGDPV

-122 AEHLVAASCTA
+122 AEHIVAATCTE
-133 AGSRTLSC
+133 AGSRTMSC
-141 TYCNDTYI
+141 TYCNDTFV
-149 DSHYAQEH
+149 DSHYASEH

-163 FAANEKEDDTLY
+163 WTANEKEDDTLY

-183 AAGNTVTVE
+183 AAGADAVTVT
-192 ITLNE
+192 ITLKE
-197 ETYKG
+197 ETYTG
-202 TGNSEATALAAAVEA
+202 TGASEAAALAAAVAEA
-217 AKKDGWTTQTAP
+217 KEDGWTTKTAP
-229 NCTTAGEFVRSCT
+229 NCTTAGEFVRTCSRCQIT
-242 REDCEHVEEAEAK
+242 ETAEAK
-255 ATGHKIEGQK
+255 ATGHKVAGQTMNE
-265 IGQTLAEAL
+265 TLAEAL
-274 AAKDPKQYVCT
+274 KDEDKYVCT
-285 VDTSLVDAEN
+285 VDTNLIDAEN

-342 HHPAATCEGKGYTQ
+342 QHPAATCEGKGYTQ
-356 TTCEVCGKIEYTEV
+356 TTCEVCGTIEYTEV
-370 EKLGHNWNTMQLDGT
+370 EKLGHNWNTMQLNGT

-392 IDTILSGD
+392 KDTVLSGAD
-400 EGLKKMAEF
+400 GLKKMAEF
-409 VKKQLNDELAYIA
+409 VKNYLGDEEEYLDE
-422 AYKKIEAAYNAFD
+422 YKKVEAAYTKFFTTD
-435 FDSKDA
+435 GKTDA

-472 DYIVDENGDP
+472 EYIVDENGKP

-505 ETASTGAHDFDPDDA
+505 KTGTTGAHDFDPDDA

-531 NRPQTAQKDHEYV
+531 NQPQTAQEEHEYV
-544 NVSDI
+544 NVGTI
-549 ITKKD
+549 ITNKD
-554 QTTTISGLGWETT
+554 QTTTITDSTWETI
-567 LTWKNAYA
+567 TWKDAYA

-623 IAEGESFAK
+623 LDEGTNINDLANGK
-632 TGDIYSAFTQAVSA
+632 TYSAYTQAVSA
-646 SHEYEAA
+646 SHQYEAA
-653 YFDTNVETPVKA
+653 YFYTDVETPVKA
-665 ESLSEYVL
+665 ESLSMYQL
-673 NCNVGYKV
+673 NCQVGYKT
-681 ALFCKNCDLL
+681 AYFCKNCGVL
-691 YTNVPE
+691 YTNAPE
-697 VYDSENK
+697 VHKDGEN
-704 KDPNEVQEGYTNA
+704 DPAADNKPGDLGYTNA
-717 AGFLV
+717 AGFV
-722 EKEYWDDYTGTAWDQ
+722 IEKTAYTGSESASDWTQTKVDQ
-737 DAVNEVVNHVDKHVG
+737 VLAAVEDNVGKHS
-752 DHELY
+752 LY

-771 CASYAKIYY
+771 CATYAKIYY
-780 RCANCSYGVEIQLG
+780 RCANCSFGIELE
-794 ADGAATAPDGCTITT
+794 AKATQTATDTY
-809 EGTKVTNELTNVEHA
+809 EFASGTATDKLTGVEHA
-824 NKLNADGADK
+824 NTLNSDGKDT

-853 VTNTDGKTYICS
+853 VTSTDGKTYICS

-874 ILGTKPVKD
+874 TLGAVSVDT
-883 ETDAKHG
+883 ETDAKHE

-908 SYDIRFANVTND
+908 SYDIRFANVTTD
-920 DLKSVTE
+920 DIEAGL
-927 GEQTTNGVIDWTNVE
+927 IDWTNVE

-955 GTTFTLPMGEKESGN
+955 GTTFALPMGEKTADN
-970 TEGVYLV
+970 TKGEYLV
-977 LVKGDDVY
+977 FVKGDDVY
-985 PVKAPADGDPYFNF
+985 PVKDGAFEF
-999 YTEDSATGTKVTA
+999 YTEDSATGTKVTT

-1025 FTATGTT
+1025 LTKKGTEATN
-1032 VTDAPVVAVNTASF
+1032 APVVAVNTDSF
-1046 KLALNGAAVPGTDG
+1046 EYALQGAAVPGTDG
-1060 KKTLTITIGKSFEV
+1060 KTTLTITVGKSFTV
-1074 ESTFTWGIT
+1074 DSTFTWNIT
-1083 EADNYVVDL
+1083 NADNYVVDL
-1092 GGYTLTSNVG
+1092 GGYTLTSKVAQ
-1102 ELLTIGDNLTVK
+1102 LLTIGDNLTVK
-1114 NGKFVFNANGSGLK
+1114 NGKFVFEAEGSGLK

-1149 NGLEIAVDKNSANVV
+1149 EGLEIAVDENMANVV

-1174 GTKGIYTTGTD
+1174 GTKGIYTTGTVA
-1185 ENTENA
+1185 NTSNA
-1191 ITLKDTDVTVVP
+1191 VTLKDTDVTVVP
-1203 STGTK
+1203 STGNSN
-1208 DTAAMVIDVPVTVNV
+1208 TAAMVIEVPVTVNV

-1246 ATLDVKNDKSTAD
+1246 ATLNVKNDKSVAD
-1259 AEVTKDGFS
+1259 TEPTKENFS
-1268 AIANDGTYGW
+1268 DIANDGTYNGT
-1278 KVGDADEDQDWNDF
+1278 KYNQF
-1292 AGGFTLQ
+1292 AELISLQ
-1299 DYRQHGIWTKGAD
+1299 DYRQHGIWTKDAG

-1325 SGDSAVKFSSTVTL
+1325 SGDSAVKFSSTVKLT
-1339 KNITYAN
+1339 NITYAN
-1346 ATYAKVV
+1346 ANYAKVV
-1353 VGAYFGAD
+1353 VGAFFG
-1361 AGECKVVVNAVDGN
+1361 ENVTTYKVSVSSVD
-1375 FVEDKDTDGY
+1375 Y

>member
-57 SRTYTCSDCGDIRIE
+57 SRTYTCSECGDIRIE
-72 TIPATGVHTWGDPV
+72 TIPVTGVHTWGDPV

-122 AEHLVAASCTA
+122 AEHLVAATCIA

-183 AAGNTVTVE
+183 AQDADDVTVE

-217 AKKDGWTTQTAP
+217 AKKAGWTTQTAP

-242 REDCEHVEEAEAK
+242 REDCDHVEKAEAK
-255 ATGHKIEGQK
+255 ATGHKIEGQTMN
-265 IGQTLAEAL
+265 QTLAQAL
-274 AAKDPKQYVCT
+274 EKGGKFVCT
-285 VDTSLVDAEN
+285 VDTSLIDAEN
-295 KAIYAFECVNEN
+295 KTIYAFVCVNEN
-307 CPVNVKVNAAGTTK
+307 CPVNVKINAAGTTE

-342 HHPAATCEGKGYTQ
+342 QHPAATCEGKGYTQ
-356 TTCEVCGKIEYTEV
+356 TTCEVCGNIEYTEV
-370 EKLGHNWNTMQLDGT
+370 EKLGHNWNTMQLNGT

-392 IDTILSGD
+392 KDTILSGTD
-400 EGLKKMAEF
+400 GLKKMAEF

-422 AYKKIEAAYNAFD
+422 AYKKIEAAYTKFFTTD
-435 FDSKDA
+435 GKTDA

-520 TCRSGAICSVC
+520 NCRSGAICSVC
-531 NRPQTAQKDHEYV
+531 NEPQTAQKDHEYV
-544 NVSDI
+544 NVGTI
-549 ITKKD
+549 LTNKD
-554 QTTTISGLGWETT
+554 QTTAISGLGWETT

-575 AYQKVSASLEWMA
+575 AYQKVSASLEWMT

-632 TGDIYSAFTQAVSA
+632 TGDVYSAFTQAVSA
-646 SHEYEAA
+646 SHEYEKF
-653 YFDTNVETPVKA
+653 YFRTNVETPVKA
-665 ESLSEYVL
+665 ESLSVYQL
-673 NCNVGYKV
+673 NCNIGYKT
-681 ALFCKNCDLL
+681 ALFCKNCDKL

-697 VYDSENK
+697 VYDSENQ
-704 KDPNEVQEGYTNA
+704 KDPNVVDKGYTNA

-722 EKEYWDDYTGTAWDQ
+722 EEEYWDDYTGTAWDE
-737 DAVNEVVNHVDKHVG
+737 DAVNEVVNHVDKHIG
-752 DHELY
+752 DHALY

-771 CASYAKIYY
+771 CATYAKIYY
-780 RCANCSYGVEIQLG
+780 RCAHCSYGVEIQLG
-794 ADGAATAPDGCTITT
+794 ADGAVTAPAGCTITA

-824 NKLNADGADK
+824 NELNDDEK
-834 KYDPKNHAGTE
+834 DTKYDPKNHAGTE

-853 VTNTDGKTYICS
+853 VTSANGKTYICS
-865 GFVSQEPGT
+865 GFATTPGSGLGNVTVESQ
-874 ILGTKPVKD
+874 
-883 ETDAKHG
+883 TDAKHG

-908 SYDIRFANVTND
+908 SYDIRFANVTTVKD
-920 DLKSVTE
+920 GK
-927 GEQTTNGVIDWTNVE
+927 IDWTNVE

-955 GTTFTLPMGEKESGN
+955 GTTFKLPMGEKASGN

-999 YTEDSATGTKVTA
+999 YTEDSATGTKVETD
-1012 SMKPTQDDQFFVR
+1012 MKPTQDDQFFVR

-1046 KLALNGAAVPGTDG
+1046 KLALNGAAVKGADG
-1060 KKTLTITIGKSFEV
+1060 KTTLTITVGKSFTV
-1074 ESTFTWGIT
+1074 EDTFQWAIT
-1083 EADNYVVDL
+1083 SADNYVLDL
-1092 GGYTLTSNVG
+1092 GGYTVTSEVANAI
-1102 ELLTIGDNLTVK
+1102 LTIGDNLTVK
-1114 NGKFVFNANGSGLK
+1114 NGKFVFNAEGSGLA

-1299 DYRQHGIWTKGAD
+1299 NYRQHGIWTTGAEIN
-1312 LAGLPRAA
+1312 GLPRAA

-1325 SGDSAVKFSSTVTL
+1325 SGDSALKFSSTVKLT
-1339 KNITYAN
+1339 NITYEN
-1346 ATYAKVV
+1346 ADYAKVV
-1353 VGAYFGAD
+1353 VGAYFG
-1361 AGECKVVVNAVDGN
+1361 ENVTTYKVNVTSVD
-1375 FVEDKDTDGY
+1375 Y

-1390 YTDGIVTINGTVQK
+1390 YTDGIVKINGTDQK
-1404 HPANA
+1404 HTAN

>member
-108 KTTILP
+108 KTTIKP

-122 AEHLVAASCTA
+122 AEHIVAASCTE
-133 AGSRTLSC
+133 AGSRTMSC
-141 TYCNDTYI
+141 TYCNDTFI
-149 DSHYAQEH
+149 DSHYASEH

-175 GVAAKNVS
+175 GVPAKNVS
-183 AAGNTVTVE
+183 AAGADDVTVE

-197 ETYKG
+197 ETYTG
-202 TGNSEATALAAAVEA
+202 TGASEAAALAAAVAEA
-217 AKKDGWTTQTAP
+217 KEDGWTTKTAP
-229 NCTTAGEFVRSCT
+229 NCTTAGEFVRTCSRCQIT
-242 REDCEHVEEAEAK
+242 ETAEAK
-255 ATGHKIEGQK
+255 ATGHKVAGQTMN
-265 IGQTLAEAL
+265 QTLAEAL
-274 AAKDPKQYVCT
+274 AAKTPKQYVCT
-285 VDTSLVDAEN
+285 VDTNLIDAEN

-307 CPVNVKVNAAGTTK
+307 CPVNVKINAAGTTK
-321 HYIEAEAHKYGE
+321 HYVEAEAHKYGE
-333 AVPSENKDG
+333 AVPSENADKQ
-342 HHPAATCEGKGYTQ
+342 HPAATCEGKGYTQ

-370 EKLGHNWNTMQLDGT
+370 DKLGHNWNTMQLNGT

-392 IDTILSGD
+392 KDTILSGTD
-400 EGLKKMAEF
+400 GLKKMAEF
-409 VKKQLNDELAYIA
+409 VKKYLDDDEVYLDE
-422 AYKKIEAAYNAFD
+422 YKKVEAAYTKFFTD
-435 FDSKDA
+435 DGKKDA

-505 ETASTGAHDFDPDDA
+505 KTGNTGTHDFDPADA

-531 NRPQTAQKDHEYV
+531 NQPQTAQKEHEYV
-544 NVSDI
+544 NVATI
-549 ITKKD
+549 IADKD
-554 QTTTISGLGWETT
+554 KTDPIDGLSWETT
-567 LTWKNAYA
+567 ITWKDAYA

-608 MDASEGVEF
+608 KDAADGVEF

-623 IAEGESFAK
+623 LDESAK
-632 TGDIYSAFTQAVSA
+632 INALPDGKTYSAYTQAVSA
-646 SHEYEAA
+646 SHQYEAA
-653 YFDTNVETPVKA
+653 YFYTDVATPVKA
-665 ESLSEYVL
+665 EALSMYQL
-673 NCNVGYKV
+673 NCQVGYKT
-681 ALFCKNCDLL
+681 AYFCKNCDLL

-697 VYDSENK
+697 VSKGGEN
-704 KDPNEVQEGYTNA
+704 DPAADNKPGTLGYTDK
-717 AGFLV
+717 AGFV
-722 EKEYWDDYTGTAWDQ
+722 ISKDVYTGEEPATEWTQAKVDEVLA
-737 DAVNEVVNHVDKHVG
+737 AVEDNIG
-752 DHELY
+752 DHALY

-780 RCANCSYGVEIQLG
+780 RCANCSYGVELEIEDSTG
-794 ADGAATAPDGCTITT
+794 KVTAPEGCAFAVAGDDG
-809 EGTKVTNELTNVEHA
+809 KVEDKLTGIKHD
-824 NKLNADGADK
+824 NKLNNDDKDK

-845 FACGDHCK
+845 FACGDHCM
-853 VTNTDGKTYICS
+853 VTSADGKKYICS

-874 ILGTKPVKD
+874 TLGDKD
-883 ETDAKHG
+883 VEKETAAMHE

-897 WSTDASVEYYK
+897 WSMDDSVKYYK
-908 SYDIRFANVTND
+908 SYDIRFATVTD
-920 DLKSVTE
+920 DDIDA
-927 GEQTTNGVIDWTNVE
+927 GEINWTNVE

-955 GTTFTLPMGEKESGN
+955 STSTTFIPMGEKDAGN
-970 TEGVYLV
+970 TKGVYLV

-985 PVKAPADGDPYFNF
+985 PVKDGALKF
-999 YTEDSATGTKVTA
+999 YTEDTA
-1012 SMKPTQDDQFFVR
+1012 STATEVKPENKPQQDDQFFVR

-1032 VTDAPVVAVNTASF
+1032 VTDAPVVAVDTDSF
-1046 KLALNGAAVPGTDG
+1046 ELALNGAAVPGTD
-1060 KKTLTITIGKSFEV
+1060 KKTTLTITVGANFEV
-1074 ESTFTWGIT
+1074 KDTFTWGIT

-1102 ELLTIGDNLTVK
+1102 KLLTIGDNLTVK
-1114 NGKFVFNANGSGLK
+1114 NGKFVFNAVDSGLA
-1128 IGATDGINVTFD
+1128 IDAAGCTVTFD

-1149 NGLEIAVDKNSANVV
+1149 EGLEIAVDENMANVV
-1164 FNNSSVTVNE
+1164 FNNSSVTVNA
-1174 GTKGIYTTGTD
+1174 GTKGIYTTGTVA
-1185 ENTENA
+1185 NTSNA
-1191 ITLKDTDVTVVP
+1191 VTLKDTDVTVVP
-1203 STGTK
+1203 STGNSN
-1208 DTAAMVIDVPVTVNV
+1208 TAAMVIEVPVTVNV

-1246 ATLDVKNDKSTAD
+1246 ATLDVKNDKSVAD
-1259 AEVTKDGFS
+1259 TEPTKENFS
-1268 AIANDGTYGW
+1268 GIANDGTYNGTT
-1278 KVGDADEDQDWNDF
+1278 WNQF
-1292 AGGFTLQ
+1292 AANITLQ
-1299 DYRQHGIWTKGAD
+1299 KYRQHGIWTKDAG

-1325 SGDSAVKFSSTVTL
+1325 SGDSAVKFSSTVKLT
-1339 KNITYAN
+1339 NITYAN
-1346 ATYAKVV
+1346 ADYAKVV

-1361 AGECKVVVNAVDGN
+1361 AEDITVNVTSVD
-1375 FVEDKDTDGY
+1375 Y

-1404 HPANA
+1404 HPAN

>member
-57 SRTYTCSDCGDIRIE
+57 SRTYTCSECGDIRIE
-72 TIPATGVHTWGDPV
+72 TIPVTGVHTWGDPV

-122 AEHLVAASCTA
+122 AEHLVAATCIA

-175 GVAAKNVS
+175 GVPAKNVS
-183 AAGNTVTVE
+183 AQGATTVTVE

-197 ETYKG
+197 ETYTG
-202 TGNSEATALAAAVEA
+202 TGADEAKALAAAVEA
-217 AKKDGWTTQTAP
+217 AKKDGWTTKTAP

-242 REDCEHVEEAEAK
+242 REGCDHVEKAEAK
-255 ATGHKIEGQK
+255 ATGHKVAGQTMN
-265 IGQTLAEAL
+265 QTLAQAL
-274 AAKDPKQYVCT
+274 AAQKPSAYVCT
-285 VDTSLVDAEN
+285 VNTTLIDAEN
-295 KAIYAFECVNEN
+295 KTIYAFECVNEN

-333 AVPSENKDG
+333 AVPSENADG
-342 HHPAATCEGKGYTQ
+342 LHPAATCEGKGYTQ

-370 EKLGHNWNTMQLDGT
+370 EKLGHNWNTMQLNGT

-392 IDTILSGD
+392 KDTILSGTD
-400 EGLKKMAEF
+400 GLKKLAAF
-409 VKKQLNDELAYIA
+409 VRDYLDDDEKYLDEYQ
-422 AYKKIEAAYNAFD
+422 KVEDAYNKF
-435 FDSKDA
+435 FTTEGKTDA

-505 ETASTGAHDFDPDDA
+505 KTGTQGAHDFDPDDA
-520 TCRSGAICSVC
+520 NCRSGAICSVC
-531 NRPQTAQKDHEYV
+531 NNPQTAQKEHEYV
-544 NVSDI
+544 NVGTI
-549 ITKKD
+549 ITNKD
-554 QTTTISGLGWETT
+554 QTTTIADIWETI
-567 LTWKNAYA
+567 TWKDAYA

-623 IAEGESFAK
+623 LDEGTDINNLENGK
-632 TGDIYSAFTQAVSA
+632 TYSAYTQAVSA

-653 YFDTNVETPVKA
+653 YFYTDVATPVKA
-665 ESLSEYVL
+665 EALSMYQL
-673 NCNVGYKV
+673 NCQVGYKT
-681 ALFCKNCDLL
+681 AYFCKNCDLL

-697 VYDSENK
+697 VHKDGENDPA
-704 KDPNEVQEGYTNA
+704 KDNAPGTLGYTNK
-717 AGFLV
+717 AGFV
-722 EKEYWDDYTGTAWDQ
+722 IAKDAYTGNEA
-737 DAVNEVVNHVDKHVG
+737 AVDWTQTKVNAVLAAVEDNVG
-752 DHELY
+752 LHSLY

-780 RCANCSYGVEIQLG
+780 RCANCSFGIELEAKATQT
-794 ADGAATAPDGCTITT
+794 ATATYEFATG
-809 EGTKVTNELTNVEHA
+809 EVTDKLTQVKHA
-824 NKLNADGADK
+824 NVLNSDGADL
-834 KYDPKNHAGTE
+834 KYDPKNHEGQE

-853 VTNTDGKTYICS
+853 VTSTDGKTYICS

-874 ILGTKPVKD
+874 TLGTVSVET
-883 ETDAKHG
+883 ETDAKHE

-897 WSTDASVEYYK
+897 WSTDKSVEFYK
-908 SYDIRFANVTND
+908 SYDIRFATVTD
-920 DLKSVTE
+920 DDIDA
-927 GEQTTNGVIDWTNVE
+927 GVIDWTNVE

-955 GTTFTLPMGEKESGN
+955 GTTFKLPMGEKDAGN
-970 TEGVYLV
+970 DKGVYLV
-977 LVKGDDVY
+977 FVKGDDVY
-985 PVKAPADGDPYFNF
+985 PVKDGAFKF
-999 YTEDSATGTKVTA
+999 YTEDSASGSEVTT

-1025 FTATGTT
+1025 LTKQGTAA
-1032 VTDAPVVAVNTASF
+1032 TDAPVVAVSSESF
-1046 KLALNGAAVPGTDG
+1046 EYALQGAAVPGTDG
-1060 KKTLTITIGKSFEV
+1060 KTTLTITVGAN
-1074 ESTFTWGIT
+1074 FTAASDLNWNLT
-1083 EADNYVVDL
+1083 NADNYVVDL
-1092 GGYTLTSNVG
+1092 GGYTLTSEVA
-1102 ELLTIGDNLTVK
+1102 ELLTINDNLTIK
-1114 NGKFVFNANGSGLK
+1114 NGKFVFKAEGSGLA
-1128 IGATDGINVTFD
+1128 IGADDEEVITVTFD

-1149 NGLEIAVDKNSANVV
+1149 EGLEIAVAEKMANVV
-1164 FNNSSVTVNE
+1164 FNKSSVTVND
-1174 GTKGIYTTGTD
+1174 GTKGIYTTGD
-1185 ENTENA
+1185 VANTTNA
-1191 ITLKDTDVTVVP
+1191 ITMTDTDVTVVP
-1203 STGTK
+1203 SAADAKK

-1246 ATLDVKNDKSTAD
+1246 ATLDVKDDKSEAD
-1259 AEVTKDGFS
+1259 DAIVDATDFE
-1268 AIANDGTYGW
+1268 AIANDTYGDTKW
-1278 KVGDADEDQDWNDF
+1278 AQF
-1292 AGGFTLQ
+1292 AKEITLQ
-1299 DYRQHGIWTKGAD
+1299 EYRQHGIWTNGAEIN
-1312 LAGLPRAA
+1312 GLPRAA

-1325 SGDSAVKFSSTVTL
+1325 SGTTGAVKFSSTVKLT
-1339 KNITYAN
+1339 NITYAN
-1346 ATYAKVV
+1346 ADYAKVV
-1353 VGAYFGAD
+1353 VGAFFGAT
-1361 AGECKVVVNAVDGN
+1361 ETTYKVSVTSVD
-1375 FVEDKDTDGY
+1375 Y

-1390 YTDGIVTINGTVQK
+1390 WIDDVVTINGTVQK
-1404 HPANA
+1404 HPAN

>member
-37 HKHTWDEGKVTTEA
+37 HKHTWDEGKVTTQA

-72 TIPATGVHTWGDPV
+72 PIPATGVHTWGDPV

-122 AEHLVAASCTA
+122 AEHIVPATCTE

-149 DSHYAQEH
+149 DSHYASEH
-157 PALGHS
+157 LALGHS

-183 AAGNTVTVE
+183 AQGAATVTVE

-197 ETYKG
+197 ETYTG
-202 TGNSEATALAAAVEA
+202 TGADEAKALAAAVEA
-217 AKKDGWTTQTAP
+217 AKKDGWTTKTAP

-242 REDCEHVEEAEAK
+242 REGCDHVEEAEAK
-255 ATGHKIEGQK
+255 ATGHKIKGQTMN
-265 IGQTLAEAL
+265 QTLAEAL
-274 AAKDPKQYVCT
+274 EAQTPSAYVCT
-285 VDTSLVDAEN
+285 VNTSLIDAEN

-333 AVPSENKDG
+333 AVPSKDAE
-342 HHPAATCEGKGYTQ
+342 HPAATCEGEGYTQ
-356 TTCEVCGKIEYTEV
+356 ATCEVCGTIEYTKV
-370 EKLGHNWNTMQLDGT
+370 EKLGHNWNTMQLNGT

-392 IDTILSGD
+392 KDTILSGTD
-400 EGLKKMAEF
+400 GLKKMAAF
-409 VKKQLNDELAYIA
+409 VRDYLDDDDKYLDE
-422 AYKKIEAAYNAFD
+422 YKKVEAAYNAFD
-435 FDSKDA
+435 HASKDA

-448 YAIDEATD
+448 YKLDEATD

-505 ETASTGAHDFDPDDA
+505 ITASTGAHDFDPDDA
-520 TCRSGAICSVC
+520 NCRSGAICSVC
-531 NRPQTAQKDHEYV
+531 NQRQTAQKEHEYV
-544 NVSDI
+544 NVDTI
-549 ITKKD
+549 IEKKD
-554 QTTTISGLGWETT
+554 ETT
-567 LTWKNAYA
+567 SIGGLSWEKTITWKDAYA
-575 AYQKVSASLEWMA
+575 AYQKVSASLEWMT

-623 IAEGESFAK
+623 LAEGTDIDTLANGK
-632 TGDIYSAFTQAVSA
+632 TYSAYTQAVSA
-646 SHEYEAA
+646 SHQYEAA
-653 YFDTNVETPVKA
+653 YFYTDVATPVKA
-665 ESLSEYVL
+665 EALSMYQL
-673 NCNVGYKV
+673 NCQVGYKT
-681 ALFCKNCDLL
+681 ALFCKNCDKL

-704 KDPNEVQEGYTNA
+704 TDPNKVQEGYTNA
-717 AGFLV
+717 AGFLID
-722 EKEYWDDYTGTAWDQ
+722 ETAYTGVTGEAWTQTKVDEVTA
-737 DAVNEVVNHVDKHVG
+737 AVEDNVGKHS
-752 DHELY
+752 LY
-757 IPNDYRDVKYTPAT
+757 IPNDYRDVKYTAPT

-794 ADGAATAPDGCTITT
+794 AGGSATDPEGCTITGR
-809 EGTKVTNELTNVEHA
+809 GTKVTDKLTKVEHA
-824 NKLNADGADK
+824 NVLNTDGADT
-834 KYDPKNHAGTE
+834 KYDPKNHEGQE

-853 VTNTDGKTYICS
+853 VTSTDGKLYICS

-874 ILGTKPVKD
+874 TLGTVKVED
-883 ETDAKHG
+883 VTDAQHE

-897 WSTDASVEYYK
+897 WSTDESVEFYK
-908 SYDIRFANVTND
+908 SYDIRFATVTTD

-955 GTTFTLPMGEKESGN
+955 SAGTTFIPMGEKASDN
-970 TEGVYLV
+970 KVGVYFV
-977 LVKGDDVY
+977 LVDGDNVY
-985 PVKAPADGDPYFNF
+985 PVKDGAFKF
-999 YTEDSATGTKVTA
+999 YTEDPGKENTNPTEASGTIPP
-1012 SMKPTQDDQFFVR
+1012 SQNDQFFVR

-1032 VTDAPVVAVNTASF
+1032 VTDAPVVAVSSESF

-1060 KKTLTITIGKSFEV
+1060 KTTLTITVGKSFTV
-1074 ESTFTWGIT
+1074 DSTFQWSIT
-1083 EADNYVVDL
+1083 KAHNYVVDL
-1092 GGYTLTSNVG
+1092 GGYTVTSEVANAI
-1102 ELLTIGDNLTVK
+1102 LTINDNVTVK
-1114 NGKFVFNANGSGLK
+1114 NGKIVFNAANSGLA
-1128 IGATDGINVTFD
+1128 IGAVKDINVTFD

-1149 NGLEIAVDKNSANVV
+1149 EGLNIAVAANMANVV
-1164 FNNSSVTVNE
+1164 FNNSSVTVNA
-1174 GTKGIYTTGTD
+1174 GTKGIYTTGD
-1185 ENTENA
+1185 AANTSNA
-1191 ITLKDTDVTVVP
+1191 VTLKDTDVTVVP

-1223 TGGTFTGTYQAIV
+1223 TGGTFIGTYQAIV

-1246 ATLDVKNDKSTAD
+1246 ATLDVKNDKSSTDTAIED
-1259 AEVTKDGFS
+1259 ATDFE
-1268 AIANDGTYGW
+1268 AIANDGDYGW
-1278 KVGDADEDQDWNDF
+1278 GDNKGWNQF
-1292 AGGFTLQ
+1292 AGGVTLQ
-1299 DYRQHGIWTKGAD
+1299 EYRQHGIWTNGAEIN
-1312 LAGLPRAA
+1312 GLPRAA

-1325 SGDSAVKFSSTVTL
+1325 SGDTPVEFSSTVTL

-1353 VGAYFGAD
+1353 VGAYFGAG

-1390 YTDGIVTINGTVQK
+1390 YTDEIVKINGTVQK

>member
-37 HKHTWDEGKVTTEA
+37 HKHTWDEGKVTNEA
-51 TCVSTG
+51 TCISTG
-57 SRTYTCSDCGDIRIE
+57 SRTYTCSECGDIRIE

-122 AEHLVAASCTA
+122 AEHLVAATCTA

-202 TGNSEATALAAAVEA
+202 TGNSEATALAAAV
-217 AKKDGWTTQTAP
+217 AKAKEDGWTTKTAP

-242 REDCEHVEEAEAK
+242 REGCDHVEKAEAK
-255 ATGHKIEGQK
+255 ATGHKVAGQTMN
-265 IGQTLAEAL
+265 QTLAQAL
-274 AAKDPKQYVCT
+274 AAKTPKQYVCT
-285 VDTSLVDAEN
+285 VNTDLIDAEN

-307 CPVNVKVNAAGTTK
+307 CPVNVKINAAGTTK

-342 HHPAATCEGKGYTQ
+342 QHPAATCEGEGYTQ
-356 TTCEVCGKIEYTEV
+356 ATCEVCGTIEYTKV
-370 EKLGHNWNTMQLDGT
+370 EKLGHNWNTTQLNGT

-392 IDTILSGD
+392 KDTVLSGTD
-400 EGLKKMAEF
+400 GLKKMAEF
-409 VKKQLNDELAYIA
+409 FRDYLGDDVYLDE
-422 AYKKIEAAYNAFD
+422 YKDIEDAYND
-435 FDSKDA
+435 FFTTQNKKDA

-472 DYIVDENGDP
+472 DYIVDENGKP

-505 ETASTGAHDFDPDDA
+505 KTGTTGAHDFDEDDA
-520 TCRSGAICSVC
+520 SCRSGAICSVC
-531 NRPQTAQKDHEYV
+531 NQRQTAQKEHEYV
-544 NVSDI
+544 NVDTI

-554 QTTTISGLGWETT
+554 QTTTIADSTWETI
-567 LTWKNAYA
+567 TWKDAYT
-575 AYQKVSASLEWMA
+575 AYQKVSASLEWMT

-623 IAEGESFAK
+623 LAEGTDIDTLANGK
-632 TGDIYSAFTQAVSA
+632 TYSAYTQAVSA
-646 SHEYEAA
+646 SHQYEAA
-653 YFDTNVETPVKA
+653 YFYTDVATPVKA
-665 ESLSEYVL
+665 EALSMYQL
-673 NCNVGYKV
+673 NCQVGYKT
-681 ALFCKNCDLL
+681 AYFCKNCDLL
-691 YTNVPE
+691 YKNVPE
-697 VYDSENK
+697 VHKDGEN
-704 KDPNEVQEGYTNA
+704 DPAADNNPGTLGYTDK
-717 AGFLV
+717 AGFVV
-722 EKEYWDDYTGTAWDQ
+722 EKDFWTKYTTAASWTQ
-737 DAVNEVVNHVDKHVG
+737 DAVDEVTAAVEDNVGKHI
-752 DHELY
+752 LY
-757 IPNDYRDVKYTPAT
+757 IPNDYRDVKYTAAT
-771 CASYAKIYY
+771 CATYAKIYY
-780 RCANCSYGVEIQLG
+780 RCEKCSYGIELE
-794 ADGAATAPDGCTITT
+794 AKATQTATDTYEFKSGKATD
-809 EGTKVTNELTNVEHA
+809 KLTGVEHA
-824 NKLNADGADK
+824 NVLNSDNKDIT
-834 KYDPKNHAGTE
+834 YDPKNHAGTE

-853 VTNTDGKTYICS
+853 VTSTDGKLYICS
-865 GFVSQEPGT
+865 AFAATPGSGLGNVTVESQ
-874 ILGTKPVKD
+874 
-883 ETDAKHG
+883 TDAMHE

-897 WSTDASVEYYK
+897 WSIHDSVEYYK
-908 SYDIRFANVTND
+908 SYDIRFATVTD
-920 DLKSVTE
+920 QDIKD
-927 GEQTTNGVIDWTNVE
+927 GKIDWTNVE

-955 GTTFTLPMGEKESGN
+955 STSTPFIPVGEKASGN
-970 TEGVYLV
+970 DDGIYLV

-985 PVKAPADGDPYFNF
+985 PVKDGALKF
-999 YTEDSATGTKVTA
+999 YTEDTA
-1012 SMKPTQDDQFFVR
+1012 SAATEVKPGNKPQQDDQFFVR
-1025 FTATGTT
+1025 FADGKEGTAI
-1032 VTDAPVVAVNTASF
+1032 TDAPVVAVNTDSF
-1046 KLALNGAAVPGTDG
+1046 ELALKGAAVPGTDG

-1102 ELLTIGDNLTVK
+1102 KLLTIGDNLTVK
-1114 NGKFVFNANGSGLK
+1114 NGKFVFNAADSGLK
-1128 IGATDGINVTFD
+1128 IGATEGITVTFD

-1149 NGLEIAVDKNSANVV
+1149 EGLEIAVADKMANVV
-1164 FNNSSVTVNE
+1164 FNKSSVTVNA
-1174 GTKGIYTTGTD
+1174 GTKGIYTTGD
-1185 ENTENA
+1185 AANTSNA
-1191 ITLKDTDVTVVP
+1191 VTLKDTNVTVVP

-1246 ATLDVKNDKSTAD
+1246 ATLDVKNDKSSTDTVPTQAN
-1259 AEVTKDGFS
+1259 FS
-1268 AIANDGTYGW
+1268 TIANDGNYGW
-1278 KVGDADEDQDWNDF
+1278 GANAGWNQF
-1292 AGGFTLQ
+1292 AESFTLQ
-1299 DYRQHGIWTKGAD
+1299 EYRQHGIWTKGAD

-1325 SGDSAVKFSSTVTL
+1325 SGDSAVKFISTVKLT
-1339 KNITYAN
+1339 NITYAN
-1346 ATYAKVV
+1346 ADYAKVV
-1353 VGAYFGAD
+1353 VGAYFGAN

-1390 YTDGIVTINGTVQK
+1390 YTDGIVTINGTDQK
-1404 HPANA
+1404 HPAN